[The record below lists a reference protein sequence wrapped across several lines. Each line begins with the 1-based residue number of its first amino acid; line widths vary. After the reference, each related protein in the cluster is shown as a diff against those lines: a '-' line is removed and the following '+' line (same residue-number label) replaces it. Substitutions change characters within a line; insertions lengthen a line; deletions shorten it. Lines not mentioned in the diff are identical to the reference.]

1 MTAGR
6 DTTPNADAVDHP
18 GGGSAATLAS
28 STADDE
34 SSAPSPL
41 MDHAAAMP
49 PDDGSLSD
57 EEWLRR
63 ALDVARARDLVRDR
77 LQTLAASD
85 GGDGDEFDRNVD
97 DDASRA
103 IVRGGDAPGAV
114 DRAAATAFG
123 GWIPCDA
130 DADRTLLVDNYDSYT
145 YNLYH
150 LIAAVDGAPPV
161 VVRNDA
167 IAWHQLEPALR
178 AGHFGR
184 VVLSPGPGTPD
195 RSEDVGIC
203 ADVLSNAVDVPVLGV
218 CLGHQAL
225 ATAHGGVVGR
235 APVPMHGRLHVLVH
249 DDSPLFAGIPSGGGA
264 VKAGG
269 AEGGA
274 EGEGGEGGSF
284 VVTRYHSLAVDAA
297 SLPECLIPCA
307 WTERG
312 GGDGGGVPSN
322 ESATNAEIEDAG
334 GVVMALRHRDRPHYG
349 VQFHPESVCSRYGE
363 RLYRNFAAI
372 AKAHNEGGSRT
383 RPTEGVAGV
392 MAPRGID
399 PAIVCIAPDAP
410 TNATTGGFATVDGD
424 GKTRLMWM
432 RLPGALASTPGG
444 SEALFWRLF
453 GGGDAGAELDDPRRR
468 TIAAKDTF
476 WLDSATASVAGQCP
490 RSRFSFMGGRGGGL
504 WRRLVYALP
513 RPERESARASDGDRG
528 GGEPAWRTGAP
539 PPFKGGTLVSVRADG
554 TRETFERIR
563 LLDWLDARLAARSC
577 ERTERVESWGEAAA
591 RRAAEGAAA
600 HAGDD
605 DAPRDPPPIVSL
617 SADEKLSDEKIDDL
631 PFDFRCGFVGYL
643 GYEMR
648 AECDSP
654 APRHYSPVPDAALYF
669 ADRAVAVDHS
679 NDDVYLLALV
689 PDELDIAGLER
700 EARGA
705 NLGAAARAV
714 AEGMVAMA
722 REEAEGDARS
732 WMAETERTVLALG
745 SFDATKA
752 NKGDVQTGS
761 ASHTNEGLTAAIGAR
776 AVAALDA
783 CERMRREEAIG
794 GVQGE
799 GSGDAGAAYA
809 YEGGFTFRRDRDE
822 YVGDVQACQRAI
834 DRGETYEVCLTNEL
848 RRTVGELSLGA
859 GGDGE
864 VGGSIPAPRAPDP
877 ATLYSVLRRTNPAPY
892 AAFLCFGGCDF
903 GGAPDVSSDVSS
915 AVSSDPL
922 ADVVAVCCSSPER
935 FLRLSAGGVLE
946 AKPIKG
952 TAPRV
957 QPLGC
962 DADVAEASKLATSV
976 KDRAENL
983 MIVDLLRNDLGR
995 VCVPGTVS
1003 VPGLMKIE
1011 SYAAV
1016 HQLVST
1022 VRGTK
1027 RGGVP
1032 AAQCVAAAF
1041 PPGSM
1046 TGAPKFRT
1054 VEIIDT
1060 LEPGPRGV
1068 YSGSVGYISVPR
1080 ESGDGAFDLNVV
1092 IRTAVVKPGARGGGV
1107 WVGSGGAITALS
1119 DPVGEWEEMT
1129 LKARAVL
1136 RAIRACDEA
1145 ASGTV

>member
-6 DTTPNADAVDHP
+6 DTTPNAHAVDHP

-28 STADDE
+28 SSSADDE

-57 EEWLRR
+57 EEWLKR
-63 ALDVARARDLVRDR
+63 ALDAARERDLVRDR
-77 LQTLAASD
+77 LETLAASD
-85 GGDGDEFDRNVD
+85 DDGGDAADRELDRIVD

-167 IAWHQLEPALR
+167 IAWRQLAPSLR
-178 AGHFGR
+178 AGHFAR

-225 ATAHGGVVGR
+225 AAAHGGVVGR
-235 APVPMHGRLHVLVH
+235 APVPMHGRLHVVVH
-249 DDSPLFAGIPSGGGA
+249 DDFPLFAGIPSGGEAGW
-264 VKAGG
+264 AGG

-274 EGEGGEGGSF
+274 EGGADDDDGEGGSF
-284 VVTRYHSLAVDAA
+284 VVTRYHSLAVHAA

-307 WTERG
+307 WTARG

-322 ESATNAEIEDAG
+322 ESATNATIEDAG

-349 VQFHPESVCSRYGE
+349 VQFHPESVCSRFGE

-372 AKAHNEGGSRT
+372 ARAHDEGGSRT

-392 MAPRGID
+392 VAPRGID
-399 PAIVCIAPDAP
+399 PATVCISPDGGSAP
-410 TNATTGGFATVDGD
+410 VDGD

-453 GGGDAGAELDDPRRR
+453 GGGDGGVDVDDPRGR

-476 WLDSATASVAGQCP
+476 WLDSATASVAGRCP

-513 RPERESARASDGDRG
+513 RPERESAGASDGERG

-539 PPFKGGTLVSVRADG
+539 PPFEGGTLVSVRADG

-577 ERTERVESWGEAAA
+577 DRTERVESWGEAAA
-591 RRAAEGAAA
+591 RRAAEGSVA
-600 HAGDD
+600 HAGD
-605 DAPRDPPPIVSL
+605 DAPRDPVVSL
-617 SADEKLSDEKIDDL
+617 SDENIDDL
-631 PFDFRCGFVGYL
+631 PFDFRCGFVGYF

-654 APRHYSPVPDAALYF
+654 TPRHVSPVPDAALYF
-669 ADRAVAVDHS
+669 ADRVVAVDHS

-689 PDELDIAGLER
+689 PDEIDIAGLER

-745 SFDATKA
+745 SFDATRGASPA
-752 NKGDVQTGS
+752 NEGDDPRRSDSTH
-761 ASHTNEGLTAAIGAR
+761 AGLTAAIGAR

-783 CERMRREEAIG
+783 CERMRREEAT
-794 GVQGE
+794 QEGE
-799 GSGDAGAAYA
+799 GSKDAGAAYA
-809 YEGGFTFRRDRDE
+809 YEGGFTFRRNRDE
-822 YVGDVQACQRAI
+822 YVGDVSACQRAI

-848 RRTVGELSLGA
+848 RRTAVERSRVE
-859 GGDGE
+859 GDGE

-903 GGAPDVSSDVSS
+903 GGSSDVSS
-915 AVSSDPL
+915 DPL
-922 ADVVAVCCSSPER
+922 HDVVAVCCSSPER
-935 FLRLSAGGVLE
+935 FLRLSPPAGGDAASSSGVLE

-962 DADVAEASKLATSV
+962 DADVAEASKLASSV

-995 VCVPGTVS
+995 VCAPGTVS

-1027 RGGVP
+1027 RAGVP
-1032 AAQCVAAAF
+1032 AAACVAAAF

-1068 YSGSVGYISVPR
+1068 YSGSVGYLSVPR
-1080 ESGDGAFDLNVV
+1080 ESAAGDAAGAFDLNVV
-1092 IRTAVVKPGARGGGV
+1092 IRTAVVKPGLRGGGV

>member
-6 DTTPNADAVDHP
+6 DTTPNAHAVDHP

-28 STADDE
+28 SSSADDE

-57 EEWLRR
+57 EEWLKR
-63 ALDVARARDLVRDR
+63 ALDAARERDLVRDR
-77 LQTLAASD
+77 LETLAASD
-85 GGDGDEFDRNVD
+85 DDGGDAADRELDRIVD

-167 IAWHQLEPALR
+167 IAWRQLAPSLR
-178 AGHFGR
+178 AGHFAR

-225 ATAHGGVVGR
+225 AAVHGGVVGR
-235 APVPMHGRLHVLVH
+235 APVPMHGRLHVVVH
-249 DDSPLFAGIPSGGGA
+249 DDSPLFAGIPSGGEAGWT
-264 VKAGG
+264 GG

-274 EGEGGEGGSF
+274 DDDDGEGGSF
-284 VVTRYHSLAVDAA
+284 VVTRYHSLAVHAA

-307 WTERG
+307 WTARG

-322 ESATNAEIEDAG
+322 ESATNATIEDAG

-349 VQFHPESVCSRYGE
+349 VQFHPESVCSRFGE

-383 RPTEGVAGV
+383 RPAEGVAGV
-392 MAPRGID
+392 VAPRGID
-399 PAIVCIAPDAP
+399 PATVCISPDGGSAP
-410 TNATTGGFATVDGD
+410 VDGD

-453 GGGDAGAELDDPRRR
+453 GGGDGGVDVDDPRGR

-476 WLDSATASVAGQCP
+476 WLDSATASVAGRCP

-513 RPERESARASDGDRG
+513 RPERESAGASDGERG

-539 PPFKGGTLVSVRADG
+539 PPFEGGTLVSVCADG

-563 LLDWLDARLAARSC
+563 MLDWLDARLAARSC
-577 ERTERVESWGEAAA
+577 DRTERVESWGEAAA
-591 RRAAEGAAA
+591 RRAAEGSVA
-600 HAGDD
+600 HAGD
-605 DAPRDPPPIVSL
+605 DAPRDPVVSL
-617 SADEKLSDEKIDDL
+617 SDENIDDL
-631 PFDFRCGFVGYL
+631 PFDFRCGFVGYF

-654 APRHYSPVPDAALYF
+654 TPRHVSPVPDAALYF
-669 ADRAVAVDHS
+669 ADRVVAVDHS

-689 PDELDIAGLER
+689 PDEIDIAGLER

-745 SFDATKA
+745 SFDATRGDSPA
-752 NKGDVQTGS
+752 NEGDDPRRSDSTH
-761 ASHTNEGLTAAIGAR
+761 AGLTAAIGAR

-783 CERMRREEAIG
+783 CERMRREEAT
-794 GVQGE
+794 QEGE
-799 GSGDAGAAYA
+799 GSKDAGAAYA
-809 YEGGFTFRRDRDE
+809 YEGGFTFRRNRDE
-822 YVGDVQACQRAI
+822 YVGDVSACQRAI

-848 RRTVGELSLGA
+848 RRTAVERSRVE
-859 GGDGE
+859 GDGE
-864 VGGSIPAPRAPDP
+864 VGGSIPAPPRAPDP

-903 GGAPDVSSDVSS
+903 GGSSDVSS
-915 AVSSDPL
+915 DPL
-922 ADVVAVCCSSPER
+922 HDVVAVCCSSPER
-935 FLRLSAGGVLE
+935 FLRLSPPAGGDAASSSGVLE

-962 DADVAEASKLATSV
+962 DADVAEASKLASSV

-995 VCVPGTVS
+995 VCAPGTVS

-1027 RGGVP
+1027 RAGVP
-1032 AAQCVAAAF
+1032 AAACVAAAF

-1068 YSGSVGYISVPR
+1068 YSGSVGYLSVPR
-1080 ESGDGAFDLNVV
+1080 ESAAGDAAGAFDLNVV
-1092 IRTAVVKPGARGGGV
+1092 IRTAVVKPGLRGGGV

>member
-6 DTTPNADAVDHP
+6 DTTPNAHAVDHP

-28 STADDE
+28 SSSADDE

-57 EEWLRR
+57 EEWLKR
-63 ALDVARARDLVRDR
+63 ALDAARERDLVRDR
-77 LQTLAASD
+77 LETLAASD
-85 GGDGDEFDRNVD
+85 DDGGDAADRELDRIVD

-167 IAWHQLEPALR
+167 IAWRQLAPSLR
-178 AGHFGR
+178 AGHFAR

-225 ATAHGGVVGR
+225 AAAHGGVVGR
-235 APVPMHGRLHVLVH
+235 APVPMHGRLHVVVH
-249 DDSPLFAGIPSGGGA
+249 DDSPLFAGIPSGGEAGW
-264 VKAGG
+264 AGG
-269 AEGGA
+269 AEGVA
-274 EGEGGEGGSF
+274 DDDDGEGGSF
-284 VVTRYHSLAVDAA
+284 VVTRYHSLAVHAA

-307 WTERG
+307 WTARG

-322 ESATNAEIEDAG
+322 ESATNATIEDAG

-349 VQFHPESVCSRYGE
+349 VQFHPESVCSRFGE

-392 MAPRGID
+392 VAPRGID
-399 PAIVCIAPDAP
+399 PATVCISPDGGSAP
-410 TNATTGGFATVDGD
+410 VDGD

-453 GGGDAGAELDDPRRR
+453 GGGDGGVDVDDPRGR

-476 WLDSATASVAGQCP
+476 WLDSATASVAGRCP

-513 RPERESARASDGDRG
+513 RPERESAGASDGERG

-539 PPFKGGTLVSVRADG
+539 PPFEGGTLVSVRADG

-577 ERTERVESWGEAAA
+577 DRTERVESWGEAAA
-591 RRAAEGAAA
+591 RRAAEGSVP
-600 HAGDD
+600 HAGD
-605 DAPRDPPPIVSL
+605 DAPRDPVVSL
-617 SADEKLSDEKIDDL
+617 SDENIDDL
-631 PFDFRCGFVGYL
+631 PFDFRCGFVGYF

-654 APRHYSPVPDAALYF
+654 TPRHVSPVPDAALYF
-669 ADRAVAVDHS
+669 ADRVVAVDHS

-689 PDELDIAGLER
+689 PDEIDIAGLER

-745 SFDATKA
+745 SFDATRGDSPA
-752 NKGDVQTGS
+752 NEGDDPRRSDSTH
-761 ASHTNEGLTAAIGAR
+761 AGLTAAIGAR

-783 CERMRREEAIG
+783 CERMRREEAT
-794 GVQGE
+794 QEGE
-799 GSGDAGAAYA
+799 GSKDAGAAYA
-809 YEGGFTFRRDRDE
+809 YEGGFTFRRNRDE
-822 YVGDVQACQRAI
+822 YVGDVSACQRAI

-848 RRTVGELSLGA
+848 RRTAVERSRVE
-859 GGDGE
+859 GDGE
-864 VGGSIPAPRAPDP
+864 VGGSIPAQRAPDP

-903 GGAPDVSSDVSS
+903 GGSSDVSS
-915 AVSSDPL
+915 DPL
-922 ADVVAVCCSSPER
+922 HDVVAVCCSSPER
-935 FLRLSAGGVLE
+935 FLRLSPPAGGDAASSSGVLE

-962 DADVAEASKLATSV
+962 DADVAEASKLASSV

-995 VCVPGTVS
+995 VCAPGTVS

-1027 RGGVP
+1027 RAGVP
-1032 AAQCVAAAF
+1032 AAACVAAAF

-1068 YSGSVGYISVPR
+1068 YSGSVGYLSVPR
-1080 ESGDGAFDLNVV
+1080 ESAAGDAAGAFDLNVV
-1092 IRTAVVKPGARGGGV
+1092 IRTAVVKPGLRGGGV

>member
-6 DTTPNADAVDHP
+6 DTTPNAHAVDHP

-28 STADDE
+28 SSSADDE

-57 EEWLRR
+57 EEWLKR
-63 ALDVARARDLVRDR
+63 ALDAARERDLVRDR
-77 LQTLAASD
+77 LETLAASD
-85 GGDGDEFDRNVD
+85 DDGGDAADRELDRIVD

-167 IAWHQLEPALR
+167 IAWRQLAPSLR
-178 AGHFGR
+178 AGHFAR

-225 ATAHGGVVGR
+225 AAAHGGVVGR
-235 APVPMHGRLHVLVH
+235 APVPMHGRLHVVVH
-249 DDSPLFAGIPSGGGA
+249 DDSPLFAGIPSGGEAGWT
-264 VKAGG
+264 GG

-274 EGEGGEGGSF
+274 DDDDGEGGSF
-284 VVTRYHSLAVDAA
+284 VVTRYHSLAVHAA

-307 WTERG
+307 WTARG

-322 ESATNAEIEDAG
+322 ESATNATIEDAG

-349 VQFHPESVCSRYGE
+349 VQFHPESVCSRFGE

-392 MAPRGID
+392 VAPRGID
-399 PAIVCIAPDAP
+399 PATVCISPDGGSAP
-410 TNATTGGFATVDGD
+410 VDGD

-453 GGGDAGAELDDPRRR
+453 GGGDGGVDVDDPRGR

-476 WLDSATASVAGQCP
+476 WLDSATASVAGRCP

-513 RPERESARASDGDRG
+513 RPERESAGASDGERG

-539 PPFKGGTLVSVRADG
+539 PPFEGGTLVSVRADG

-577 ERTERVESWGEAAA
+577 DRTERVESWGEAAA
-591 RRAAEGAAA
+591 RRAAEGSVA
-600 HAGDD
+600 HAGD
-605 DAPRDPPPIVSL
+605 DAPRDPVVSL
-617 SADEKLSDEKIDDL
+617 SDENIDDL
-631 PFDFRCGFVGYL
+631 PFDFRCGFVGYF

-654 APRHYSPVPDAALYF
+654 TPRHVSPVPDAALYF
-669 ADRAVAVDHS
+669 ADRVVAVDHS

-689 PDELDIAGLER
+689 PDEIDIAGLER

-745 SFDATKA
+745 SFDATRSDSPA
-752 NKGDVQTGS
+752 NEGDDPRRSDSTH
-761 ASHTNEGLTAAIGAR
+761 AGLTAAIGAR

-783 CERMRREEAIG
+783 CERMRREEAT
-794 GVQGE
+794 QEGE
-799 GSGDAGAAYA
+799 GSKDAGAAYA
-809 YEGGFTFRRDRDE
+809 YEGGFTFRRNRDE
-822 YVGDVQACQRAI
+822 YVGDVSACQRAI

-848 RRTVGELSLGA
+848 RRTAVERSRVE
-859 GGDGE
+859 GDGE

-903 GGAPDVSSDVSS
+903 GGSSDVSS
-915 AVSSDPL
+915 DPL
-922 ADVVAVCCSSPER
+922 HDVVAVCCSSPER
-935 FLRLSAGGVLE
+935 FLRLSPPAGGDAASSSGVLE

-962 DADVAEASKLATSV
+962 DADVAEASKLASSV

-995 VCVPGTVS
+995 VCAPGTVS

-1027 RGGVP
+1027 RAGVP
-1032 AAQCVAAAF
+1032 AAACVAAAF

-1068 YSGSVGYISVPR
+1068 YSGSVGYLSVPR
-1080 ESGDGAFDLNVV
+1080 ESAAGDAAGAFDLNVV
-1092 IRTAVVKPGARGGGV
+1092 IRTAVVKPGLRGGGV

>member
-6 DTTPNADAVDHP
+6 DTTPNAHAVDHP

-28 STADDE
+28 SSSADDE

-57 EEWLRR
+57 EEWLKR
-63 ALDVARARDLVRDR
+63 ALDAARERDLVRDR
-77 LQTLAASD
+77 LETLAASD
-85 GGDGDEFDRNVD
+85 DDGGDAADRELDRIVD
-97 DDASRA
+97 DDPSRA

-167 IAWHQLEPALR
+167 IAWRQLAPSLR
-178 AGHFGR
+178 AGHFAR

-225 ATAHGGVVGR
+225 AAAHGGVVGR
-235 APVPMHGRLHVLVH
+235 APVPMHGRLHVVVH
-249 DDSPLFAGIPSGGGA
+249 DDSPLFAGIPSGGEAGWT
-264 VKAGG
+264 GG

-274 EGEGGEGGSF
+274 DDDDGEGGSF
-284 VVTRYHSLAVDAA
+284 VVTRYHSLAVHAA

-307 WTERG
+307 WTARG

-322 ESATNAEIEDAG
+322 ESATNATIEDAG

-349 VQFHPESVCSRYGE
+349 VQFHPESVCSRFGE

-383 RPTEGVAGV
+383 RPAEGVAGV
-392 MAPRGID
+392 VAPRGID
-399 PAIVCIAPDAP
+399 PATVCISPDGGSAP
-410 TNATTGGFATVDGD
+410 VDGD

-453 GGGDAGAELDDPRRR
+453 GGGDGGVDVDDPRGR

-476 WLDSATASVAGQCP
+476 WLDSATASVAGRCP

-513 RPERESARASDGDRG
+513 RPERESAGASDGERE

-539 PPFKGGTLVSVRADG
+539 PPFEGGTLVSVRADG

-577 ERTERVESWGEAAA
+577 DRTERVESWGEAAA
-591 RRAAEGAAA
+591 RRAAEGSVA

-605 DAPRDPPPIVSL
+605 APRDLVVSL
-617 SADEKLSDEKIDDL
+617 SDENIDDL
-631 PFDFRCGFVGYL
+631 PFDFRCGFVGYF

-654 APRHYSPVPDAALYF
+654 TPRHVSPVPDAALYF
-669 ADRAVAVDHS
+669 ADRVVAVDHS

-689 PDELDIAGLER
+689 PDEIDIAGLER

-745 SFDATKA
+745 SFDATRSDSPA
-752 NKGDVQTGS
+752 NEGDDPRRSDSTH
-761 ASHTNEGLTAAIGAR
+761 AGLTAAIGAR

-783 CERMRREEAIG
+783 CERMRREEAT
-794 GVQGE
+794 QEGE
-799 GSGDAGAAYA
+799 GSKDAGAAYA
-809 YEGGFTFRRDRDE
+809 YEGGFTFRRNRDE
-822 YVGDVQACQRAI
+822 YVGDVSACQRAI

-848 RRTVGELSLGA
+848 RRTAVERSRV

-864 VGGSIPAPRAPDP
+864 VGGSIPAPPRAPDP

-903 GGAPDVSSDVSS
+903 GGSSDVSS
-915 AVSSDPL
+915 DPL
-922 ADVVAVCCSSPER
+922 HDVVAVCCSSPER
-935 FLRLSAGGVLE
+935 FLRLSSPAGGDAASSSGVLE

-962 DADVAEASKLATSV
+962 DADVAEASKLASSV

-995 VCVPGTVS
+995 VCAPGTVS

-1027 RGGVP
+1027 RAGVP
-1032 AAQCVAAAF
+1032 AAACVAAAF

-1068 YSGSVGYISVPR
+1068 YSGSVGYLSVPR
-1080 ESGDGAFDLNVV
+1080 ESAAGDAAGAFDLNVV
-1092 IRTAVVKPGARGGGV
+1092 IRTAVVKPGLRGGGV

>member
-6 DTTPNADAVDHP
+6 DTTPNAHAVDHP

-28 STADDE
+28 SSSADDE

-57 EEWLRR
+57 EEWLKR
-63 ALDVARARDLVRDR
+63 ALDAARERDLVRDR
-77 LQTLAASD
+77 LETLAASD
-85 GGDGDEFDRNVD
+85 DDGGDAADRELDRIVD

-167 IAWHQLEPALR
+167 IAWRQLAPSLR
-178 AGHFGR
+178 AGHFAR

-225 ATAHGGVVGR
+225 AAAHGGVVGR
-235 APVPMHGRLHVLVH
+235 APVPMHGRLHVVVH
-249 DDSPLFAGIPSGGGA
+249 DDSPLFAGIPSGGEAGWT
-264 VKAGG
+264 GG
-269 AEGGA
+269 AEGVA
-274 EGEGGEGGSF
+274 DDDDGEGGSF
-284 VVTRYHSLAVDAA
+284 VVTRYHSLAVHAA

-307 WTERG
+307 WTARG

-322 ESATNAEIEDAG
+322 ESATNATIEDAG

-349 VQFHPESVCSRYGE
+349 VQFHPESVCSRFGE

-392 MAPRGID
+392 VAPRGID
-399 PAIVCIAPDAP
+399 PATVCISPDGGSAP
-410 TNATTGGFATVDGD
+410 VDGD

-453 GGGDAGAELDDPRRR
+453 GGGDGGVDVDDPRGR

-476 WLDSATASVAGQCP
+476 WLDSATASVAGRCP

-513 RPERESARASDGDRG
+513 RPERESAGASDGERG

-539 PPFKGGTLVSVRADG
+539 PPFEGGTLVSVRADG

-577 ERTERVESWGEAAA
+577 DRTERVESWGEAVA
-591 RRAAEGAAA
+591 RRAAEGSVA
-600 HAGDD
+600 HAGD
-605 DAPRDPPPIVSL
+605 DAPRDPVVSL
-617 SADEKLSDEKIDDL
+617 SDENIDDL
-631 PFDFRCGFVGYL
+631 PFDFRCGFVGYF

-654 APRHYSPVPDAALYF
+654 TPRHVSPVPDAALYF
-669 ADRAVAVDHS
+669 ADRVVAVDHS

-689 PDELDIAGLER
+689 PDEIDIAGLER

-745 SFDATKA
+745 SFDATRGASPA
-752 NKGDVQTGS
+752 NEGDDPRRSDSTH
-761 ASHTNEGLTAAIGAR
+761 AGLTAAIGAR

-783 CERMRREEAIG
+783 CERMRREEAAG

-822 YVGDVQACQRAI
+822 YVGDVSACQRAI

-848 RRTVGELSLGA
+848 RRTAVERSRVE
-859 GGDGE
+859 GDGE
-864 VGGSIPAPRAPDP
+864 VGGSIPAPPRAPDP

-903 GGAPDVSSDVSS
+903 GGSSDVSS
-915 AVSSDPL
+915 DPL
-922 ADVVAVCCSSPER
+922 HDVVAVCCSSPER
-935 FLRLSAGGVLE
+935 FLRLSPPAGGDAASSSGVLE

-962 DADVAEASKLATSV
+962 DADVAEASKLASSV

-995 VCVPGTVS
+995 VCAPGTVS

-1027 RGGVP
+1027 RAGVP
-1032 AAQCVAAAF
+1032 AAACVAAAF

-1068 YSGSVGYISVPR
+1068 YSGSVGYLSVPR
-1080 ESGDGAFDLNVV
+1080 ESAAGDAAGAFDLNVV
-1092 IRTAVVKPGARGGGV
+1092 IRTAVVKPGLRGGGV

>member
-6 DTTPNADAVDHP
+6 DTTPNAHAVDHP

-28 STADDE
+28 SSSADDE

-57 EEWLRR
+57 EEWLKR
-63 ALDVARARDLVRDR
+63 ALDAARERDLVRDR
-77 LQTLAASD
+77 LETLAASD
-85 GGDGDEFDRNVD
+85 DDGGDAADRELDRIVD

-167 IAWHQLEPALR
+167 IAWRQLAPSLR
-178 AGHFGR
+178 AGHFAR

-225 ATAHGGVVGR
+225 AAVHGGVVGR
-235 APVPMHGRLHVLVH
+235 APVPMHGRLHVVVH
-249 DDSPLFAGIPSGGGA
+249 DDSPLFAGIPSGGEAGWT
-264 VKAGG
+264 GG

-274 EGEGGEGGSF
+274 DDDDGEGGSF
-284 VVTRYHSLAVDAA
+284 VVTRYHSLAVHAA

-307 WTERG
+307 WTARG

-322 ESATNAEIEDAG
+322 ESATNATIEDAG

-349 VQFHPESVCSRYGE
+349 VQFHPESVCSRFGE

-392 MAPRGID
+392 VAPRGID
-399 PAIVCIAPDAP
+399 PATVCISPDGGSAP
-410 TNATTGGFATVDGD
+410 VDGD

-453 GGGDAGAELDDPRRR
+453 GGGDGGVDVDDPRGR

-476 WLDSATASVAGQCP
+476 WLDSATASVAGRCP

-513 RPERESARASDGDRG
+513 RPERESAGASDGERG

-539 PPFKGGTLVSVRADG
+539 PPFEGGTLVSVRADG

-577 ERTERVESWGEAAA
+577 DRTERVESWGEAAA
-591 RRAAEGAAA
+591 RRAAEGSVA
-600 HAGDD
+600 HAGD
-605 DAPRDPPPIVSL
+605 DAPRDPVVSL
-617 SADEKLSDEKIDDL
+617 SDENIDDL
-631 PFDFRCGFVGYL
+631 PFDFRCGFVGYF

-654 APRHYSPVPDAALYF
+654 TPRHVSPVPDAALYF
-669 ADRAVAVDHS
+669 ADRVVAVDHS

-689 PDELDIAGLER
+689 PDEIDIAGLER

-745 SFDATKA
+745 SFDATRSDSPA
-752 NKGDVQTGS
+752 NEGDDPRRSDSTH
-761 ASHTNEGLTAAIGAR
+761 AGLTAAIGAR

-783 CERMRREEAIG
+783 CERMRREEAT
-794 GVQGE
+794 QEGE
-799 GSGDAGAAYA
+799 GSKDAGAAYA

-822 YVGDVQACQRAI
+822 YVGDVSACQRAI

-848 RRTVGELSLGA
+848 RRTAVERSRVE
-859 GGDGE
+859 GDGE
-864 VGGSIPAPRAPDP
+864 VGGSIPAPPRAPDP

-903 GGAPDVSSDVSS
+903 GGSSDVSS
-915 AVSSDPL
+915 DPL
-922 ADVVAVCCSSPER
+922 HDVVAVCCSSPER
-935 FLRLSAGGVLE
+935 FLRLSPPAGGDAASSSGVLE

-962 DADVAEASKLATSV
+962 DADVAEASKLASSV

-995 VCVPGTVS
+995 VCAPGTVS

-1027 RGGVP
+1027 RAGVP
-1032 AAQCVAAAF
+1032 AAACVAAAF

-1068 YSGSVGYISVPR
+1068 YSGSVGYLSVPR
-1080 ESGDGAFDLNVV
+1080 ESAAGDAAGAFDLNVV
-1092 IRTAVVKPGARGGGV
+1092 IRTAVVKPGLRGGGV

>member
-6 DTTPNADAVDHP
+6 DTTPNAHAVDHP

-28 STADDE
+28 SSSADDE

-57 EEWLRR
+57 EEWLKR
-63 ALDVARARDLVRDR
+63 ALDAARERDLVRDR
-77 LQTLAASD
+77 LETLAASD
-85 GGDGDEFDRNVD
+85 DDGGDAADRELDRIVD

-103 IVRGGDAPGAV
+103 VVRGGDAPGAV

-167 IAWHQLEPALR
+167 IAWRQLAPSLR
-178 AGHFGR
+178 AGHFAR

-225 ATAHGGVVGR
+225 AAVHGGVVGR
-235 APVPMHGRLHVLVH
+235 APVPMHGRLHVVVH
-249 DDSPLFAGIPSGGGA
+249 DDSPLFAGIPSGGEAGW
-264 VKAGG
+264 AGG
-269 AEGGA
+269 AEGVA
-274 EGEGGEGGSF
+274 DDDDGEGGSF
-284 VVTRYHSLAVDAA
+284 VVTRYHSLAVHAA

-307 WTERG
+307 WTARG

-322 ESATNAEIEDAG
+322 ESATNATIEDAG

-349 VQFHPESVCSRYGE
+349 VQFHPESVCSRFGE

-383 RPTEGVAGV
+383 RPAEGVAGV
-392 MAPRGID
+392 VAPRGID
-399 PAIVCIAPDAP
+399 PATVCISPDGGSAP
-410 TNATTGGFATVDGD
+410 VDGD

-453 GGGDAGAELDDPRRR
+453 GGGDGGVDVDGPRGR

-476 WLDSATASVAGQCP
+476 WLDSATASVAGRCP

-513 RPERESARASDGDRG
+513 RPERESAGASDGERG

-539 PPFKGGTLVSVRADG
+539 PPFEGGTLVSVRADG

-577 ERTERVESWGEAAA
+577 DRTERVESWGEAAA
-591 RRAAEGAAA
+591 RRAAEGSVA
-600 HAGDD
+600 HAGD
-605 DAPRDPPPIVSL
+605 DAPRDPVVSL
-617 SADEKLSDEKIDDL
+617 SDENIDDL
-631 PFDFRCGFVGYL
+631 PFDFRCGFVGYF

-654 APRHYSPVPDAALYF
+654 TPRHVSPVPDAALYF
-669 ADRAVAVDHS
+669 ADRVVAVDHS

-689 PDELDIAGLER
+689 PDEIDIAGLER

-745 SFDATKA
+745 SFDATRSDSPA
-752 NKGDVQTGS
+752 NEGDDPRRSDSTH
-761 ASHTNEGLTAAIGAR
+761 AGLTAAIGAR

-783 CERMRREEAIG
+783 CERMRREEAT
-794 GVQGE
+794 QEGE
-799 GSGDAGAAYA
+799 GSKDAGAAYA

-822 YVGDVQACQRAI
+822 YVGDVSACQRAI

-848 RRTVGELSLGA
+848 RRTAVERSRVE
-859 GGDGE
+859 GDGE
-864 VGGSIPAPRAPDP
+864 VGGSIPVPPRAPDP

-903 GGAPDVSSDVSS
+903 GGSSDVSS
-915 AVSSDPL
+915 DPL
-922 ADVVAVCCSSPER
+922 HDVVAVCCSSPER
-935 FLRLSAGGVLE
+935 FLRLSPPAGGDAASSSGVLE

-962 DADVAEASKLATSV
+962 DADVAEASKLASSV

-995 VCVPGTVS
+995 VCAPGTVS

-1027 RGGVP
+1027 RAGVP
-1032 AAQCVAAAF
+1032 AAACVAAAF

-1068 YSGSVGYISVPR
+1068 YSGSVGYLSVPR
-1080 ESGDGAFDLNVV
+1080 ESAAGDAAGAFDLNVV
-1092 IRTAVVKPGARGGGV
+1092 IRTAVVKPGLRGGGV

>member
-6 DTTPNADAVDHP
+6 DTTPNAHAVDHP

-28 STADDE
+28 SSSADDE

-57 EEWLRR
+57 EEWLKR
-63 ALDVARARDLVRDR
+63 ALDAARERDLVRDR
-77 LQTLAASD
+77 LETLAASD
-85 GGDGDEFDRNVD
+85 DDGGDAADRELDRIVD

-167 IAWHQLEPALR
+167 IAWRQLAPSLR
-178 AGHFGR
+178 AGHFAR

-225 ATAHGGVVGR
+225 AAAHGGVVGR
-235 APVPMHGRLHVLVH
+235 APVPMHGRLHVVVH
-249 DDSPLFAGIPSGGGA
+249 DDSPLFAGIPSGGEAGWT
-264 VKAGG
+264 GG

-274 EGEGGEGGSF
+274 DDDDGEGGSF
-284 VVTRYHSLAVDAA
+284 VVTRYHSLAVHAA

-307 WTERG
+307 WTARG

-322 ESATNAEIEDAG
+322 ESATNATIEDAG

-349 VQFHPESVCSRYGE
+349 VQFHPESVCSRFGE

-383 RPTEGVAGV
+383 RPAEGVAGV
-392 MAPRGID
+392 VAPRGID
-399 PAIVCIAPDAP
+399 PATVCISPDGGSAP
-410 TNATTGGFATVDGD
+410 VDGD

-453 GGGDAGAELDDPRRR
+453 GGGDGGVDVDDPRGR

-476 WLDSATASVAGQCP
+476 WLDSATASVAGRCP

-513 RPERESARASDGDRG
+513 RPERESAGASDGERE

-539 PPFKGGTLVSVRADG
+539 PPFEGGTLVSVRADG

-577 ERTERVESWGEAAA
+577 DRTERVESWGEAAA
-591 RRAAEGAAA
+591 RRAAEGSVA
-600 HAGDD
+600 HAGD
-605 DAPRDPPPIVSL
+605 DAPRDPVVSL
-617 SADEKLSDEKIDDL
+617 SDENIDDL
-631 PFDFRCGFVGYL
+631 PFDFRCGFVGYF

-654 APRHYSPVPDAALYF
+654 TPRHVSPVPDAALYF
-669 ADRAVAVDHS
+669 ADRVVAVDHS

-689 PDELDIAGLER
+689 PDEIDIAGLER

-745 SFDATKA
+745 SFDATRGDSPA
-752 NKGDVQTGS
+752 NEGDDPRRSDSTH
-761 ASHTNEGLTAAIGAR
+761 AGLTAAIGAR

-783 CERMRREEAIG
+783 CERMRREEAT
-794 GVQGE
+794 QEGE
-799 GSGDAGAAYA
+799 GSKDAGAAYA
-809 YEGGFTFRRDRDE
+809 YEGGFTFRRNRDE
-822 YVGDVQACQRAI
+822 YVGDVSACQRAI

-848 RRTVGELSLGA
+848 RRTAVEGSRVE
-859 GGDGE
+859 GDGE
-864 VGGSIPAPRAPDP
+864 VGGSIPAPRAPRIRRRCTRCFEGP
-877 ATLYSVLRRTNPAPY
+877 TPRRTPRSCASAAATLAALRTSRRIPFTT
-892 AAFLCFGGCDF
+892 
-903 GGAPDVSSDVSS
+903 SSPCAVPPPSGSS
-915 AVSSDPL
+915 ASPRPRAATRRPRAASSRP
-922 ADVVAVCCSSPER
+922 SPSRER
-935 FLRLSAGGVLE
+935 RRGSNPWGATRTSRRLRSWRARSR
-946 AKPIKG
+946 
-952 TAPRV
+952 TAPR
-957 QPLGC
+957 
-962 DADVAEASKLATSV
+962 
-976 KDRAENL
+976 
-983 MIVDLLRNDLGR
+983 I
-995 VCVPGTVS
+995 
-1003 VPGLMKIE
+1003 
-1011 SYAAV
+1011 
-1016 HQLVST
+1016 
-1022 VRGTK
+1022 
-1027 RGGVP
+1027 
-1032 AAQCVAAAF
+1032 
-1041 PPGSM
+1041 
-1046 TGAPKFRT
+1046 
-1054 VEIIDT
+1054 
-1060 LEPGPRGV
+1060 
-1068 YSGSVGYISVPR
+1068 
-1080 ESGDGAFDLNVV
+1080 
-1092 IRTAVVKPGARGGGV
+1092 
-1107 WVGSGGAITALS
+1107 
-1119 DPVGEWEEMT
+1119 
-1129 LKARAVL
+1129 
-1136 RAIRACDEA
+1136 
-1145 ASGTV
+1145 

>member
-6 DTTPNADAVDHP
+6 DTTPNAHAVDHP

-28 STADDE
+28 SSSADDE

-57 EEWLRR
+57 EEWLKR
-63 ALDVARARDLVRDR
+63 ALDAARERDLVRDR
-77 LQTLAASD
+77 LETLAASD
-85 GGDGDEFDRNVD
+85 DDGGDAADRELDRIVD

-167 IAWHQLEPALR
+167 IAWRQLAPSLR
-178 AGHFGR
+178 AGHFAR

-225 ATAHGGVVGR
+225 AAAHGGVVGR
-235 APVPMHGRLHVLVH
+235 APVPMHGRLHVVVH
-249 DDSPLFAGIPSGGGA
+249 DDSPLFAGIPSGGEAGWT
-264 VKAGG
+264 GG

-274 EGEGGEGGSF
+274 DDDDGEGGSF
-284 VVTRYHSLAVDAA
+284 VVTRYHSLAVHAA

-307 WTERG
+307 WTARG

-322 ESATNAEIEDAG
+322 ESATNATIEDAG

-349 VQFHPESVCSRYGE
+349 VQFHPESVCSRFGE

-372 AKAHNEGGSRT
+372 ARAHDEGGSRT

-392 MAPRGID
+392 VAPRGID
-399 PAIVCIAPDAP
+399 PATVCISPDGGSAP
-410 TNATTGGFATVDGD
+410 VDGD

-453 GGGDAGAELDDPRRR
+453 GGGDGGVDVDDPRGR

-476 WLDSATASVAGQCP
+476 WLDSATASVAGRCP

-513 RPERESARASDGDRG
+513 RPERESAGASDGERG

-539 PPFKGGTLVSVRADG
+539 PPFEGGTLVSVRADG

-577 ERTERVESWGEAAA
+577 DRTERVESWGEAAA
-591 RRAAEGAAA
+591 RRAAEGSVA
-600 HAGDD
+600 HAGD
-605 DAPRDPPPIVSL
+605 DAPRDPVVSL
-617 SADEKLSDEKIDDL
+617 SDENIDDL
-631 PFDFRCGFVGYL
+631 PFDFRCGFVGYF

-654 APRHYSPVPDAALYF
+654 TPRHVSPVPDAALYF
-669 ADRAVAVDHS
+669 ADRVVAVDHS

-689 PDELDIAGLER
+689 PDEIDIAGLER

-745 SFDATKA
+745 SFDATRSDSPA
-752 NKGDVQTGS
+752 NEGDDPRRSDSTH
-761 ASHTNEGLTAAIGAR
+761 AGLTAAIGAR

-783 CERMRREEAIG
+783 CERMRREEAT
-794 GVQGE
+794 QEGE
-799 GSGDAGAAYA
+799 GSKDAGAAYA
-809 YEGGFTFRRDRDE
+809 YEGGFTFRRNRDE
-822 YVGDVQACQRAI
+822 YVGDVSACQRAI

-848 RRTVGELSLGA
+848 RRTAVERSRVE
-859 GGDGE
+859 GDGE
-864 VGGSIPAPRAPDP
+864 VGGSIPVPPRAPDP

-903 GGAPDVSSDVSS
+903 GGSSDVSS
-915 AVSSDPL
+915 DPL
-922 ADVVAVCCSSPER
+922 HDVVAVCCSSPER
-935 FLRLSAGGVLE
+935 FLRLSPPAGGDAASSSGVLE

-962 DADVAEASKLATSV
+962 DADVAEASKLASSV

-995 VCVPGTVS
+995 VCAPGTVS

-1027 RGGVP
+1027 RAGVP
-1032 AAQCVAAAF
+1032 AAACVAAAF

-1068 YSGSVGYISVPR
+1068 YSGSVGYLSVPR
-1080 ESGDGAFDLNVV
+1080 ESAAGDAAGAFDLNVV
-1092 IRTAVVKPGARGGGV
+1092 IRTAVVKPGLRGGGV

>member
-6 DTTPNADAVDHP
+6 DTTPNAHAVDHP

-28 STADDE
+28 SSSADDE

-57 EEWLRR
+57 EEWLKR
-63 ALDVARARDLVRDR
+63 ALDAARERDLVRDR
-77 LQTLAASD
+77 LETLAASD
-85 GGDGDEFDRNVD
+85 DDGGDAADRELDRIVD

-167 IAWHQLEPALR
+167 IAWRQLAPSLR
-178 AGHFGR
+178 AGHFAR

-225 ATAHGGVVGR
+225 AAAHGGVVGR
-235 APVPMHGRLHVLVH
+235 APVPMHGRLHVVVH
-249 DDSPLFAGIPSGGGA
+249 DDSPLFAGIPSGGEAGW
-264 VKAGG
+264 AGG

-274 EGEGGEGGSF
+274 EGRADDGEGGSF
-284 VVTRYHSLAVDAA
+284 VVTRYHSLAVHAA

-307 WTERG
+307 WTARG

-322 ESATNAEIEDAG
+322 ESATNATIEDAG

-349 VQFHPESVCSRYGE
+349 VQFHPESVCSRFGE

-392 MAPRGID
+392 VAPRGID
-399 PAIVCIAPDAP
+399 PATVCISPDGGSAP
-410 TNATTGGFATVDGD
+410 VDGD

-453 GGGDAGAELDDPRRR
+453 GGGDGGVDVDDPRGR

-476 WLDSATASVAGQCP
+476 WLDSATASVAGRCP

-513 RPERESARASDGDRG
+513 RPERESAGASDGERG

-539 PPFKGGTLVSVRADG
+539 PPFEGGTLVSVRADG

-577 ERTERVESWGEAAA
+577 DRTERVESWGEAAA
-591 RRAAEGAAA
+591 RRAAEGSVA
-600 HAGDD
+600 HAGD
-605 DAPRDPPPIVSL
+605 DAPRDPVVSL
-617 SADEKLSDEKIDDL
+617 SDENIDDL
-631 PFDFRCGFVGYL
+631 PFDFRCGFVGYF

-654 APRHYSPVPDAALYF
+654 TPRHVSPVPDAALYF
-669 ADRAVAVDHS
+669 ADRVVAVDHS

-689 PDELDIAGLER
+689 PDEIDIAGLER

-745 SFDATKA
+745 SFDATRGDSPA
-752 NKGDVQTGS
+752 NEGDDPRRSDSTH
-761 ASHTNEGLTAAIGAR
+761 AGLTAAIGAR

-783 CERMRREEAIG
+783 CGRMRREEAT
-794 GVQGE
+794 QEGE
-799 GSGDAGAAYA
+799 GSKDAGAAYA
-809 YEGGFTFRRDRDE
+809 YEGGFTFRRNRDE
-822 YVGDVQACQRAI
+822 YVGDVSACQRAI

-848 RRTVGELSLGA
+848 RRTAVERSRVE
-859 GGDGE
+859 GDGE
-864 VGGSIPAPRAPDP
+864 VGGSIPAPPRAPDP

-903 GGAPDVSSDVSS
+903 GGSSDVSS
-915 AVSSDPL
+915 DPL
-922 ADVVAVCCSSPER
+922 HDVVAVCCSSPER
-935 FLRLSAGGVLE
+935 FLRLSPPAGGDAASSSGVLE

-962 DADVAEASKLATSV
+962 DADVAEASKLASSV

-995 VCVPGTVS
+995 VCAPGTVS

-1027 RGGVP
+1027 RAGVP
-1032 AAQCVAAAF
+1032 AAACVAAAF

-1068 YSGSVGYISVPR
+1068 YSGSVGYLSVPR
-1080 ESGDGAFDLNVV
+1080 ESAAGDAAGAFDLNVV
-1092 IRTAVVKPGARGGGV
+1092 IRTAVVKPGLRGGGV

>member
-1 MTAGR
+1 
-6 DTTPNADAVDHP
+6 
-18 GGGSAATLAS
+18 
-28 STADDE
+28 
-34 SSAPSPL
+34 
-41 MDHAAAMP
+41 MP

-63 ALDVARARDLVRDR
+63 ALDAARARDLVRDR
-77 LQTLAASD
+77 LETLAASD

-103 IVRGGDAPGAV
+103 IVRGGDAPASV

-195 RSEDVGIC
+195 RSDDVGIC

-249 DDSPLFAGIPSGGGA
+249 DDSPLFAGIPSGGGT
-264 VKAGG
+264 
-269 AEGGA
+269 
-274 EGEGGEGGSF
+274 GEGGEGGSF

-349 VQFHPESVCSRYGE
+349 VQFHPESVCSRFGE

-453 GGGDAGAELDDPRRR
+453 GGDDAGAELNDPRAR

-513 RPERESARASDGDRG
+513 RPERESARA
-528 GGEPAWRTGAP
+528 
-539 PPFKGGTLVSVRADG
+539 K
-554 TRETFERIR
+554 
-563 LLDWLDARLAARSC
+563 
-577 ERTERVESWGEAAA
+577 AAA

-600 HAGDD
+600 RAGDD
-605 DAPRDPPPIVSL
+605 DAPRDPPIVSL
-617 SADEKLSDEKIDDL
+617 SDEKNDGSDAGVDDL

-679 NDDVYLLALV
+679 NDDVYLLAL
-689 PDELDIAGLER
+689 
-700 EARGA
+700 
-705 NLGAAARAV
+705 
-714 AEGMVAMA
+714 
-722 REEAEGDARS
+722 EAEGDARS

-752 NKGDVQTGS
+752 NKGDKQTGS
-761 ASHTNEGLTAAIGAR
+761 ASHTNE
-776 AVAALDA
+776 
-783 CERMRREEAIG
+783 
-794 GVQGE
+794 
-799 GSGDAGAAYA
+799 AAYA

-903 GGAPDVSSDVSS
+903 GGAPDNSSAVSSDVTSDN
-915 AVSSDPL
+915 SSDPL

-1011 SYAAV
+1011 SYASV

-1022 VRGTK
+1022 VQGTK

-1032 AAQCVAAAF
+1032 TAACVAAAF

-1080 ESGDGAFDLNVV
+1080 KSGDGAFDLNVV
-1092 IRTAVVKPGARGGGV
+1092 IRTAVVKPGLRGGGV

>member
-6 DTTPNADAVDHP
+6 DTTPNAHAVDHP

-28 STADDE
+28 SSSADDE

-57 EEWLRR
+57 EEWLKR
-63 ALDVARARDLVRDR
+63 ALDAARERDLVRDR
-77 LQTLAASD
+77 LETLAASD
-85 GGDGDEFDRNVD
+85 DDGGDAADRELDRIVD

-167 IAWHQLEPALR
+167 IAWRQLAPSLR
-178 AGHFGR
+178 AGHFAR

-225 ATAHGGVVGR
+225 AAAHGGVVGR
-235 APVPMHGRLHVLVH
+235 APVPMHGRLHVVVH
-249 DDSPLFAGIPSGGGA
+249 DDSPLFAGIPSGGEAGW
-264 VKAGG
+264 AGG
-269 AEGGA
+269 AEGVA
-274 EGEGGEGGSF
+274 DDDDGEGGSF
-284 VVTRYHSLAVDAA
+284 VVTRYHSLAVHAA

-307 WTERG
+307 WTARG

-322 ESATNAEIEDAG
+322 ESATNATIEDAG

-349 VQFHPESVCSRYGE
+349 VQFHPESVCSRFGE

-372 AKAHNEGGSRT
+372 ARAHDEGGSRT

-392 MAPRGID
+392 VAPRGID
-399 PAIVCIAPDAP
+399 PATVCISPDGGSAP
-410 TNATTGGFATVDGD
+410 VDGD

-453 GGGDAGAELDDPRRR
+453 GGGDGGVDVDDPRGR

-476 WLDSATASVAGQCP
+476 WLDSATASVAGRCP

-513 RPERESARASDGDRG
+513 RPERESAGASDGERG

-539 PPFKGGTLVSVRADG
+539 PPFEGGTLVSVRADG

-577 ERTERVESWGEAAA
+577 DRTERVESWGEAAA
-591 RRAAEGAAA
+591 RRAAEGSVA
-600 HAGDD
+600 HAGD
-605 DAPRDPPPIVSL
+605 DAPRDPVVSL
-617 SADEKLSDEKIDDL
+617 SDENIDDL
-631 PFDFRCGFVGYL
+631 PFDFRCGFVGYF

-654 APRHYSPVPDAALYF
+654 TPRHVSPVPDAALYF
-669 ADRAVAVDHS
+669 ADRVVAVDHS

-689 PDELDIAGLER
+689 PDEIDIAGLER

-745 SFDATKA
+745 SFDATRGDSPA
-752 NKGDVQTGS
+752 NEGDDPRRSDSTH
-761 ASHTNEGLTAAIGAR
+761 AGLTAAIGAR

-783 CERMRREEAIG
+783 CERMRREEAT
-794 GVQGE
+794 QEGE
-799 GSGDAGAAYA
+799 GSKDAGAAYA
-809 YEGGFTFRRDRDE
+809 YEGGFTFRRNRDE
-822 YVGDVQACQRAI
+822 YVGDVSACQRAI

-848 RRTVGELSLGA
+848 RRTAVERSRVE
-859 GGDGE
+859 GDGE

-903 GGAPDVSSDVSS
+903 GGSSDVSS
-915 AVSSDPL
+915 DPL
-922 ADVVAVCCSSPER
+922 HDVVAVCCSSPER
-935 FLRLSAGGVLE
+935 FLRLSPPAGGDAASSSGVLE

-962 DADVAEASKLATSV
+962 DADVAEASKLASSV

-995 VCVPGTVS
+995 VCAPGTVS

-1027 RGGVP
+1027 RAGVP
-1032 AAQCVAAAF
+1032 AAACVAAAF

-1068 YSGSVGYISVPR
+1068 YSGSVGYLSVPR
-1080 ESGDGAFDLNVV
+1080 ESAAGDAAGAFDLNVV
-1092 IRTAVVKPGARGGGV
+1092 IRTAVVKPGLRGGGV

>member
-6 DTTPNADAVDHP
+6 DTTPNAHAVDHP

-28 STADDE
+28 SSSADDE

-57 EEWLRR
+57 EEWLKR
-63 ALDVARARDLVRDR
+63 ALDAARERDLVRDR
-77 LQTLAASD
+77 LETLAASD
-85 GGDGDEFDRNVD
+85 DDGGDAADRELDRIVD

-167 IAWHQLEPALR
+167 IAWRQLAPSLR
-178 AGHFGR
+178 AGHFAR

-225 ATAHGGVVGR
+225 AAVHGGVVGR

-249 DDSPLFAGIPSGGGA
+249 DDSPLFAGIPSGGEAGWT
-264 VKAGG
+264 GG

-274 EGEGGEGGSF
+274 DDDDGEGGSF
-284 VVTRYHSLAVDAA
+284 VVTRYHSLAVHAA

-307 WTERG
+307 WTARG

-322 ESATNAEIEDAG
+322 ESATNATIEDAG

-349 VQFHPESVCSRYGE
+349 VQFHPESVCSRFGE

-392 MAPRGID
+392 VAPRGID
-399 PAIVCIAPDAP
+399 PATVCISPDGGSAP
-410 TNATTGGFATVDGD
+410 VDGD

-453 GGGDAGAELDDPRRR
+453 GGGDAGAELDDPRAR

-476 WLDSATASVAGQCP
+476 WLDSATASVAGRCP

-513 RPERESARASDGDRG
+513 RPERESAGASDGERG

-539 PPFKGGTLVSVRADG
+539 PPFEGGTLVSVRADG

-577 ERTERVESWGEAAA
+577 DRTERVESWGEAAA
-591 RRAAEGAAA
+591 RRAAEGSVA
-600 HAGDD
+600 HAGD
-605 DAPRDPPPIVSL
+605 DAPRDPVVSL
-617 SADEKLSDEKIDDL
+617 SDENIDHL
-631 PFDFRCGFVGYL
+631 PFDFRCGFVGYF

-654 APRHYSPVPDAALYF
+654 TPRHVSPVPDAALYF
-669 ADRAVAVDHS
+669 ADRVVAVDHS

-689 PDELDIAGLER
+689 PDEIDIAGLER

-745 SFDATKA
+745 SFDATRGDSPA
-752 NKGDVQTGS
+752 NEGDDPRRSDSTH
-761 ASHTNEGLTAAIGAR
+761 AGLTAAIGAR

-783 CERMRREEAIG
+783 CERMRREEAT
-794 GVQGE
+794 QEGE
-799 GSGDAGAAYA
+799 GSKDAGAAYA

-822 YVGDVQACQRAI
+822 YVGDVSACQRAI

-848 RRTVGELSLGA
+848 RRTAVERSRVE
-859 GGDGE
+859 GDGE
-864 VGGSIPAPRAPDP
+864 VGGSIPAPPRAPDP

-903 GGAPDVSSDVSS
+903 GGSSDVSS
-915 AVSSDPL
+915 DPL
-922 ADVVAVCCSSPER
+922 HDVVAVCCSSPER
-935 FLRLSAGGVLE
+935 FLRLSPPAGGDAASSSGVLE

-962 DADVAEASKLATSV
+962 DADVAEASKLASSV

-995 VCVPGTVS
+995 VCAPGTVS

-1027 RGGVP
+1027 RAGVP
-1032 AAQCVAAAF
+1032 AAACVAAAF

-1068 YSGSVGYISVPR
+1068 YSGSVGYLSVPR
-1080 ESGDGAFDLNVV
+1080 ESAAGDAAGAFDLNVV
-1092 IRTAVVKPGARGGGV
+1092 IRTAVVKPGLRGGGV

>member
-6 DTTPNADAVDHP
+6 DTTPNAHAVDHP

-28 STADDE
+28 SSSADDE

-57 EEWLRR
+57 EEWLKR
-63 ALDVARARDLVRDR
+63 ALDAARERDLVRDR
-77 LQTLAASD
+77 LETLAASD
-85 GGDGDEFDRNVD
+85 DDGGDAADRELDRIVD

-167 IAWHQLEPALR
+167 IAWRQLAPSLR
-178 AGHFGR
+178 AGHFAR

-225 ATAHGGVVGR
+225 AAAHGGVVGR
-235 APVPMHGRLHVLVH
+235 APVPMHGRLHVVVH
-249 DDSPLFAGIPSGGGA
+249 DDSPLFAGIPSGGEAGWTGA
-264 VKAGG
+264 

-274 EGEGGEGGSF
+274 DDDDGEGGSF
-284 VVTRYHSLAVDAA
+284 VVTRYHSLAVHAA

-307 WTERG
+307 WTARG

-322 ESATNAEIEDAG
+322 ESATNATIEDAG

-349 VQFHPESVCSRYGE
+349 VQFHPESVCSRFGE

-392 MAPRGID
+392 VAPRGID
-399 PAIVCIAPDAP
+399 PATVCISPDGGSAP
-410 TNATTGGFATVDGD
+410 VDGD

-453 GGGDAGAELDDPRRR
+453 GGGDGGVDVDDPRGR

-476 WLDSATASVAGQCP
+476 WLDSATASVAGRCP

-513 RPERESARASDGDRG
+513 RPERESAGASDGERG

-539 PPFKGGTLVSVRADG
+539 PPFEGGTLVSVRADG

-577 ERTERVESWGEAAA
+577 DRTERVESWGEAAA
-591 RRAAEGAAA
+591 RRAAEGSVA
-600 HAGDD
+600 HAGD
-605 DAPRDPPPIVSL
+605 DAPRDPVVSL
-617 SADEKLSDEKIDDL
+617 SDENIDDL
-631 PFDFRCGFVGYL
+631 PFDFRCGFVGYF

-654 APRHYSPVPDAALYF
+654 TPRHVSPVPDAALYF
-669 ADRAVAVDHS
+669 ADRVVAVDHS

-689 PDELDIAGLER
+689 PDEIDIAGLER

-745 SFDATKA
+745 SFDATRGDSPA
-752 NKGDVQTGS
+752 NEGDDPRRSDSTH
-761 ASHTNEGLTAAIGAR
+761 AGLTAAIGAR

-783 CERMRREEAIG
+783 CERMRREEAT
-794 GVQGE
+794 QEGE
-799 GSGDAGAAYA
+799 GSKDAGAAYA
-809 YEGGFTFRRDRDE
+809 YEGGFTFRRNRDE
-822 YVGDVQACQRAI
+822 YVGDVSACQRAI

-848 RRTVGELSLGA
+848 RRTAVERSRVE
-859 GGDGE
+859 GDGE

-903 GGAPDVSSDVSS
+903 GGSSDVSS
-915 AVSSDPL
+915 DPL
-922 ADVVAVCCSSPER
+922 HDVVAVCCSSPER
-935 FLRLSAGGVLE
+935 FLRLSPPAGGDAASSSGVLE

-962 DADVAEASKLATSV
+962 DADVAEASKLASSV

-995 VCVPGTVS
+995 VCAPGTVS

-1027 RGGVP
+1027 RAGVP
-1032 AAQCVAAAF
+1032 AAACVAAAF

-1068 YSGSVGYISVPR
+1068 YSGSVGYLSVPR
-1080 ESGDGAFDLNVV
+1080 ESAAGDAAGAFDLNVV
-1092 IRTAVVKPGARGGGV
+1092 IRTAVVKPGLRGGGV

>member
-6 DTTPNADAVDHP
+6 DTTPNAHAVDHP

-28 STADDE
+28 SSSADDE

-57 EEWLRR
+57 EEWLKR
-63 ALDVARARDLVRDR
+63 ALDAARERDLVRDR
-77 LQTLAASD
+77 LETLAASD
-85 GGDGDEFDRNVD
+85 DDGGDAADRELDRIVD

-167 IAWHQLEPALR
+167 IAWRQLAPSLR
-178 AGHFGR
+178 AGHFAR

-225 ATAHGGVVGR
+225 AAAHGGVVGR
-235 APVPMHGRLHVLVH
+235 APVPMHGRLHVVVH
-249 DDSPLFAGIPSGGGA
+249 DDFPLFAGIPSGGEAGW
-264 VKAGG
+264 AGG

-274 EGEGGEGGSF
+274 EGGADDDDGEGGSF
-284 VVTRYHSLAVDAA
+284 VVTRYHSLAVHAA

-307 WTERG
+307 WTARG

-322 ESATNAEIEDAG
+322 ESATNATIEDAG

-349 VQFHPESVCSRYGE
+349 VQFHPESVCSRFGE

-392 MAPRGID
+392 VAPRGID
-399 PAIVCIAPDAP
+399 PATVCISPDGGSAP
-410 TNATTGGFATVDGD
+410 VDGD

-453 GGGDAGAELDDPRRR
+453 GGGDGGVDVDDPRGR
-468 TIAAKDTF
+468 TIAAMDTF
-476 WLDSATASVAGQCP
+476 WLDSATASVAGRCP

-513 RPERESARASDGDRG
+513 RPERESAGASDGERG

-539 PPFKGGTLVSVRADG
+539 PPFEGGTLVSVRADG

-577 ERTERVESWGEAAA
+577 DRTERVESWGEAAA
-591 RRAAEGAAA
+591 RRAAEGSVA
-600 HAGDD
+600 HAGD
-605 DAPRDPPPIVSL
+605 DAPRDPVVSL
-617 SADEKLSDEKIDDL
+617 SDENIDDL
-631 PFDFRCGFVGYL
+631 PFDFRCGFVGYF

-654 APRHYSPVPDAALYF
+654 TPRHVSPVPDAALYF
-669 ADRAVAVDHS
+669 ADRVVAVDHS

-689 PDELDIAGLER
+689 PDEIDIAGLER

-745 SFDATKA
+745 SFDATRGDSPA
-752 NKGDVQTGS
+752 NEGDDPRRSDSTH
-761 ASHTNEGLTAAIGAR
+761 AGLTAAIGAR

-783 CERMRREEAIG
+783 CERMRREEAT
-794 GVQGE
+794 QEGE
-799 GSGDAGAAYA
+799 GSKDAGAAYA
-809 YEGGFTFRRDRDE
+809 YEGGFTFRRNRDE
-822 YVGDVQACQRAI
+822 YVGDVSACQRAI

-848 RRTVGELSLGA
+848 RRTAVEGSRVE
-859 GGDGE
+859 GDGE

-903 GGAPDVSSDVSS
+903 GGSSDVSS
-915 AVSSDPL
+915 DPL
-922 ADVVAVCCSSPER
+922 HDVVAVCCSSPER
-935 FLRLSAGGVLE
+935 FLRLSPPAGGDAASSSGVLE

-962 DADVAEASKLATSV
+962 DADVAEASKLASSV

-995 VCVPGTVS
+995 VCAPGTVS

-1022 VRGTK
+1022 VRGMK
-1027 RGGVP
+1027 RAGVP
-1032 AAQCVAAAF
+1032 AAACVAAAF

-1068 YSGSVGYISVPR
+1068 YSGSVGYLSVPR
-1080 ESGDGAFDLNVV
+1080 ESAAGDAAGAFDLNVV
-1092 IRTAVVKPGARGGGV
+1092 IRTAVVKPGLRGGGV

>member
-6 DTTPNADAVDHP
+6 DTTPNAHAVDHP

-28 STADDE
+28 SSSADDE

-57 EEWLRR
+57 EEWLKR
-63 ALDVARARDLVRDR
+63 ALDAARERDLVRDR
-77 LQTLAASD
+77 LETLAASD
-85 GGDGDEFDRNVD
+85 DDGGDAADRELDRIVD

-167 IAWHQLEPALR
+167 IAWRQLAPSLR
-178 AGHFGR
+178 AGHFAR

-225 ATAHGGVVGR
+225 AAVHGGVVGR
-235 APVPMHGRLHVLVH
+235 APVPMHGRLHVVVH
-249 DDSPLFAGIPSGGGA
+249 DDSPLFAGIPSGGEAGW
-264 VKAGG
+264 AGG
-269 AEGGA
+269 AEGVA
-274 EGEGGEGGSF
+274 DDDDGEGGSF
-284 VVTRYHSLAVDAA
+284 VVTRYHSLAVHAA

-307 WTERG
+307 WTARG

-322 ESATNAEIEDAG
+322 ESATNATIEDAG

-349 VQFHPESVCSRYGE
+349 VQFHPESVCSRFGE

-392 MAPRGID
+392 VAPRGID
-399 PAIVCIAPDAP
+399 PATVCISPDGGSAP
-410 TNATTGGFATVDGD
+410 VDGD

-453 GGGDAGAELDDPRRR
+453 GGGDGGVDVDDPRGR

-476 WLDSATASVAGQCP
+476 WLDSATASVAGRCP

-513 RPERESARASDGDRG
+513 RPERESAGASDGERG

-539 PPFKGGTLVSVRADG
+539 PPFEGGTLVSVRADG

-577 ERTERVESWGEAAA
+577 DRTERVESWGEAAA
-591 RRAAEGAAA
+591 RRAAEGSVA
-600 HAGDD
+600 HAGD
-605 DAPRDPPPIVSL
+605 DAPRDPVVSL
-617 SADEKLSDEKIDDL
+617 SDENIDDL
-631 PFDFRCGFVGYL
+631 PFDFRCGFVGYF

-654 APRHYSPVPDAALYF
+654 TPRHVSPVPDAALYF
-669 ADRAVAVDHS
+669 ADRVVAVDHS

-689 PDELDIAGLER
+689 PDEIDIAGLER

-745 SFDATKA
+745 SFDATRGDSPA
-752 NKGDVQTGS
+752 NEGDDPRRSDSTH
-761 ASHTNEGLTAAIGAR
+761 AGLTAAIGAR

-783 CERMRREEAIG
+783 CERMRREEAT
-794 GVQGE
+794 QEGE
-799 GSGDAGAAYA
+799 GSKDAGAAYA
-809 YEGGFTFRRDRDE
+809 YEGGFTFRRNWDE
-822 YVGDVQACQRAI
+822 YVGDVSACQRAI

-848 RRTVGELSLGA
+848 RRTAVERSRVE
-859 GGDGE
+859 GDGE
-864 VGGSIPAPRAPDP
+864 VGGSIPAPPRAPDP

-903 GGAPDVSSDVSS
+903 GGSSDVSS
-915 AVSSDPL
+915 DPL
-922 ADVVAVCCSSPER
+922 HDVVAVCCSSPER
-935 FLRLSAGGVLE
+935 FLRLSPPAGGDAASSSGVLE

-962 DADVAEASKLATSV
+962 DADVAEASKLASSV

-995 VCVPGTVS
+995 VCAPGTVS

-1027 RGGVP
+1027 RAGVP
-1032 AAQCVAAAF
+1032 AAACVAAAF

-1068 YSGSVGYISVPR
+1068 YSGSVGYLSVPR
-1080 ESGDGAFDLNVV
+1080 ESAAGDAAGAFDLNVV
-1092 IRTAVVKPGARGGGV
+1092 IRTAVVKPGLRGGGV

>member
-6 DTTPNADAVDHP
+6 DTTPNAHAVDHP

-28 STADDE
+28 SSSADDE

-57 EEWLRR
+57 EEWLKR
-63 ALDVARARDLVRDR
+63 ALDAARERDLVRDR
-77 LQTLAASD
+77 LETLAASD
-85 GGDGDEFDRNVD
+85 DDGGDAADRELDRIVD

-167 IAWHQLEPALR
+167 IAWRQLAPSLR
-178 AGHFGR
+178 AGHFAR

-225 ATAHGGVVGR
+225 AAAHGGVVGR
-235 APVPMHGRLHVLVH
+235 APVPMHGRLHVVVH
-249 DDSPLFAGIPSGGGA
+249 DDSPLFAGIPSGGEAGW
-264 VKAGG
+264 AGG
-269 AEGGA
+269 AEGVA
-274 EGEGGEGGSF
+274 DDDDGEGGSF
-284 VVTRYHSLAVDAA
+284 VVTRYHSLAVHAA

-307 WTERG
+307 WTARG

-322 ESATNAEIEDAG
+322 ESATNATIEDAG

-349 VQFHPESVCSRYGE
+349 VQFHPESVCSRFGE

-392 MAPRGID
+392 VAPRGID
-399 PAIVCIAPDAP
+399 PATVCISPDGGSAP
-410 TNATTGGFATVDGD
+410 VDGD

-453 GGGDAGAELDDPRRR
+453 GGGDGGVDVDDPRGR

-476 WLDSATASVAGQCP
+476 WLDSATASVAGRCP

-513 RPERESARASDGDRG
+513 RPERESAGASDGERG

-539 PPFKGGTLVSVRADG
+539 PPFEGGTLVSVRADG

-577 ERTERVESWGEAAA
+577 DRTERVESWGEAAA
-591 RRAAEGAAA
+591 RRAAEGSVA
-600 HAGDD
+600 HAGD
-605 DAPRDPPPIVSL
+605 DAPRDPVVSL
-617 SADEKLSDEKIDDL
+617 SDENIDDL
-631 PFDFRCGFVGYL
+631 PFDFRCGFVGYF

-654 APRHYSPVPDAALYF
+654 TPRHVSPVPDAALYF
-669 ADRAVAVDHS
+669 ADRVVAVDHS

-689 PDELDIAGLER
+689 PDEIDIAGLER

-745 SFDATKA
+745 SFDATRSDSPA
-752 NKGDVQTGS
+752 NEGDDPRRSDSTH
-761 ASHTNEGLTAAIGAR
+761 AGLTAAIGAR

-783 CERMRREEAIG
+783 CERMRREEAT
-794 GVQGE
+794 QEGE
-799 GSGDAGAAYA
+799 GSKDAGAAYA

-822 YVGDVQACQRAI
+822 YVGDVSACQRAI

-848 RRTVGELSLGA
+848 RRTAVERSRVE
-859 GGDGE
+859 GDGE
-864 VGGSIPAPRAPDP
+864 VGGSIPAPPRAPDP

-903 GGAPDVSSDVSS
+903 GGSSDVSS
-915 AVSSDPL
+915 DPL
-922 ADVVAVCCSSPER
+922 HDVVAVCCSSPER
-935 FLRLSAGGVLE
+935 FLRLSPPAGGDAASSSGVLE

-962 DADVAEASKLATSV
+962 DADVAEASKLASSV

-995 VCVPGTVS
+995 VCAPGTVS

-1027 RGGVP
+1027 RAGVP
-1032 AAQCVAAAF
+1032 AAACVAAAF

-1068 YSGSVGYISVPR
+1068 YSGSVGYLSVPR
-1080 ESGDGAFDLNVV
+1080 ESAAGDAAGAFDLNVV
-1092 IRTAVVKPGARGGGV
+1092 IRTAVVKPGLRGGGV

>member
-6 DTTPNADAVDHP
+6 DTTPNAHAVDHP

-28 STADDE
+28 SSSADDE

-57 EEWLRR
+57 EEWLKR
-63 ALDVARARDLVRDR
+63 ALDAARERDLVRDR
-77 LQTLAASD
+77 LETLAASD
-85 GGDGDEFDRNVD
+85 DDGGDAADRELDRIVD

-167 IAWHQLEPALR
+167 IAWRQLAPSLR
-178 AGHFGR
+178 AGHFAR

-225 ATAHGGVVGR
+225 AAAHGGVVGR
-235 APVPMHGRLHVLVH
+235 APVPMHGRLHVVVH
-249 DDSPLFAGIPSGGGA
+249 DDSPLFAGIPSGGEAGWT
-264 VKAGG
+264 GG

-274 EGEGGEGGSF
+274 DDDDGEGGSF
-284 VVTRYHSLAVDAA
+284 VVTRYHSLAVHAA

-307 WTERG
+307 WTARG

-322 ESATNAEIEDAG
+322 ESATNATIEDAG

-349 VQFHPESVCSRYGE
+349 VQFHPESVCSRFGE

-392 MAPRGID
+392 VAPRGID
-399 PAIVCIAPDAP
+399 PATVCISPDGGSAP
-410 TNATTGGFATVDGD
+410 VDGD

-453 GGGDAGAELDDPRRR
+453 GGGDGGVDVDDPRGR

-476 WLDSATASVAGQCP
+476 WLDSATASVAGRCP

-513 RPERESARASDGDRG
+513 RPERESAGASDGERE

-539 PPFKGGTLVSVRADG
+539 PPFEGGTLVSVRADG

-577 ERTERVESWGEAAA
+577 DRTERVESWGEAAA
-591 RRAAEGAAA
+591 RRAAEGSVA
-600 HAGDD
+600 HAGD
-605 DAPRDPPPIVSL
+605 DAPRDPVVSL
-617 SADEKLSDEKIDDL
+617 SDENIDDL
-631 PFDFRCGFVGYL
+631 PFDFRCGFVGYF

-654 APRHYSPVPDAALYF
+654 TPRHVSPVPDAALYF
-669 ADRAVAVDHS
+669 ADRVVAVDHS

-689 PDELDIAGLER
+689 PDEIDIAGLER

-745 SFDATKA
+745 SFDATRGDSPA
-752 NKGDVQTGS
+752 NEGDDPRRSDSTH
-761 ASHTNEGLTAAIGAR
+761 AGLTAAIGAR

-783 CERMRREEAIG
+783 CERMRREEAT
-794 GVQGE
+794 QEGE
-799 GSGDAGAAYA
+799 GSKDAGAAYA
-809 YEGGFTFRRDRDE
+809 YEGGFTFRRNRDE
-822 YVGDVQACQRAI
+822 YVGDVSACQRAI

-848 RRTVGELSLGA
+848 RRTAVEGSRVE
-859 GGDGE
+859 GDGE

-903 GGAPDVSSDVSS
+903 GGSSDVSS
-915 AVSSDPL
+915 DPL
-922 ADVVAVCCSSPER
+922 HDVVAVCCSSPER
-935 FLRLSAGGVLE
+935 FLRLSPPAGGDAASSSGVLE

-962 DADVAEASKLATSV
+962 DADVAEASKLASSV

-995 VCVPGTVS
+995 VCAPGTVS

-1027 RGGVP
+1027 RAGVP
-1032 AAQCVAAAF
+1032 AAACVAAAF

-1068 YSGSVGYISVPR
+1068 YSGSVGYLSVPR
-1080 ESGDGAFDLNVV
+1080 ESAAGDAAGAFDLNVV
-1092 IRTAVVKPGARGGGV
+1092 IRTAVVKPGLRGGGV

>member
-6 DTTPNADAVDHP
+6 DTTPNAHAVDHP

-28 STADDE
+28 SSSADDE

-57 EEWLRR
+57 EEWLKR
-63 ALDVARARDLVRDR
+63 ALDAARERDLVRDR
-77 LQTLAASD
+77 LETLAASD
-85 GGDGDEFDRNVD
+85 DDGGDAADRELDRIVD

-167 IAWHQLEPALR
+167 IAWRQLAPSLR
-178 AGHFGR
+178 AGHFAR

-225 ATAHGGVVGR
+225 AAAHGGVVGR
-235 APVPMHGRLHVLVH
+235 APVPMHGRLHVVVH
-249 DDSPLFAGIPSGGGA
+249 DDSPLFAGIPSGGEAGW
-264 VKAGG
+264 AGG
-269 AEGGA
+269 AEGVA
-274 EGEGGEGGSF
+274 DDDDGEGGSF
-284 VVTRYHSLAVDAA
+284 VVTRYHSLAVHAA

-307 WTERG
+307 WTARG

-322 ESATNAEIEDAG
+322 ESATNATIEDAG

-349 VQFHPESVCSRYGE
+349 VQFHPESVCSRFGE

-392 MAPRGID
+392 VAPRGID
-399 PAIVCIAPDAP
+399 PATVCISPDGGSAP
-410 TNATTGGFATVDGD
+410 VDGD

-453 GGGDAGAELDDPRRR
+453 GGGDGGVDVDDPRGR

-476 WLDSATASVAGQCP
+476 WLDSATASVAGRCP

-513 RPERESARASDGDRG
+513 RPERESAGASDGERE

-539 PPFKGGTLVSVRADG
+539 PPFEGGTLVSVRADG

-577 ERTERVESWGEAAA
+577 DRTERVESWGEAAA
-591 RRAAEGAAA
+591 RRAAEGSVA
-600 HAGDD
+600 HAGD
-605 DAPRDPPPIVSL
+605 DAPRDPVVSL
-617 SADEKLSDEKIDDL
+617 SDENIDDL
-631 PFDFRCGFVGYL
+631 PFDFRCGFVGYF

-654 APRHYSPVPDAALYF
+654 TPRHVSPVPDAALYF
-669 ADRAVAVDHS
+669 ADRVVAVDHS

-689 PDELDIAGLER
+689 PDEIDIAGLER

-745 SFDATKA
+745 SFDATRGDSPA
-752 NKGDVQTGS
+752 NEGDDPRRSDSTH
-761 ASHTNEGLTAAIGAR
+761 AGLTAAIGAR

-783 CERMRREEAIG
+783 CERMRREEAT
-794 GVQGE
+794 QEGE
-799 GSGDAGAAYA
+799 GSKDAGAAYA
-809 YEGGFTFRRDRDE
+809 YEGGFTFRRNRDE
-822 YVGDVQACQRAI
+822 YVGDVSACQRAI

-848 RRTVGELSLGA
+848 RRTAVERSRVE
-859 GGDGE
+859 GDGE

-903 GGAPDVSSDVSS
+903 GGSSDVSS
-915 AVSSDPL
+915 DPL
-922 ADVVAVCCSSPER
+922 HDVVAVCCSSPER
-935 FLRLSAGGVLE
+935 FLRLSPPAGGDAASSSGVLE

-962 DADVAEASKLATSV
+962 DADVAEASKLASSV

-995 VCVPGTVS
+995 VCAPGTVS

-1027 RGGVP
+1027 RAGVP
-1032 AAQCVAAAF
+1032 AAACVAAAF

-1068 YSGSVGYISVPR
+1068 YSGSVGYLSVPR
-1080 ESGDGAFDLNVV
+1080 ESAAGDAAGAFDLNVV
-1092 IRTAVVKPGARGGGV
+1092 IRTAVVKPGLRGGGV

>member
-6 DTTPNADAVDHP
+6 DTTPNAHAVDHP

-28 STADDE
+28 SSSADDE

-57 EEWLRR
+57 EEWLKR
-63 ALDVARARDLVRDR
+63 ALDAARERDLVRDR
-77 LQTLAASD
+77 LETLAASD
-85 GGDGDEFDRNVD
+85 DDGGDAADRELDRIVD

-167 IAWHQLEPALR
+167 IAWRQLAPSLR
-178 AGHFGR
+178 AGHFAR

-225 ATAHGGVVGR
+225 AAVHGGVVGR
-235 APVPMHGRLHVLVH
+235 APVPMHGRLHVVVH
-249 DDSPLFAGIPSGGGA
+249 DDSPLFAGIPSGGEAGW
-264 VKAGG
+264 AGG
-269 AEGGA
+269 AEGVA
-274 EGEGGEGGSF
+274 DDDDGEGGSF
-284 VVTRYHSLAVDAA
+284 VVTRYHSLAVHAA

-307 WTERG
+307 WTARG
-312 GGDGGGVPSN
+312 AGDGGGVPSN
-322 ESATNAEIEDAG
+322 ESATNATIEDAG

-349 VQFHPESVCSRYGE
+349 VQFHPESVCSRFGE

-383 RPTEGVAGV
+383 RPAEGVAGV
-392 MAPRGID
+392 VAPRGID
-399 PAIVCIAPDAP
+399 PATVCISPDGGSAP
-410 TNATTGGFATVDGD
+410 VDGD

-453 GGGDAGAELDDPRRR
+453 GGGDGGVDVDDPRGR

-476 WLDSATASVAGQCP
+476 WLDSATASVAGRCP

-513 RPERESARASDGDRG
+513 RPERESAGASDGERG

-539 PPFKGGTLVSVRADG
+539 PPFEGGTLVSVRADG

-577 ERTERVESWGEAAA
+577 DRTERVESWGEAAA
-591 RRAAEGAAA
+591 RRAAEGSVA
-600 HAGDD
+600 HAGD
-605 DAPRDPPPIVSL
+605 DAPRDPVVSL
-617 SADEKLSDEKIDDL
+617 SDENIDDL
-631 PFDFRCGFVGYL
+631 PFDFRCGFVGYF

-654 APRHYSPVPDAALYF
+654 TPRHVSPVPDAALYF
-669 ADRAVAVDHS
+669 ADRVVAVDHS

-689 PDELDIAGLER
+689 PDEIDIAGLER

-745 SFDATKA
+745 SFDATRSDSPA
-752 NKGDVQTGS
+752 NEGDDPRRSDSTH
-761 ASHTNEGLTAAIGAR
+761 AGLTAAIGAR

-783 CERMRREEAIG
+783 CERMRREEAT
-794 GVQGE
+794 QEGE
-799 GSGDAGAAYA
+799 GSKDAGAAYA

-822 YVGDVQACQRAI
+822 YVGDVSACQRAI

-848 RRTVGELSLGA
+848 RRTAVERSRVE
-859 GGDGE
+859 GDGE
-864 VGGSIPAPRAPDP
+864 VGGSIPAPPRAPDP

-903 GGAPDVSSDVSS
+903 GGSSDVSS
-915 AVSSDPL
+915 DPL
-922 ADVVAVCCSSPER
+922 HDVVAVCCSSPER
-935 FLRLSAGGVLE
+935 FLRLSPPAGGDAASSSGVLE

-962 DADVAEASKLATSV
+962 DADVAEASKLASSV

-995 VCVPGTVS
+995 VCAPGTVS

-1027 RGGVP
+1027 RAGVP
-1032 AAQCVAAAF
+1032 AAACVAAAF

-1068 YSGSVGYISVPR
+1068 YSGSVGYLSVPR
-1080 ESGDGAFDLNVV
+1080 ESAAGDAAGAFDLNVV
-1092 IRTAVVKPGARGGGV
+1092 IRTAVVKPGLRGGGV

>member
-6 DTTPNADAVDHP
+6 DTTPNAHAVDHP

-28 STADDE
+28 SSSADDE

-57 EEWLRR
+57 EEWLKR
-63 ALDVARARDLVRDR
+63 ALDAARERDLVRDR
-77 LQTLAASD
+77 LETLAASD
-85 GGDGDEFDRNVD
+85 DDGGDAADRELDRIVD

-167 IAWHQLEPALR
+167 IAWRQLAPSLR
-178 AGHFGR
+178 AGHFAR

-225 ATAHGGVVGR
+225 AAAHGGVVGR
-235 APVPMHGRLHVLVH
+235 APVPMHGRLHVVVH
-249 DDSPLFAGIPSGGGA
+249 DDSPLFAGIPSGGEAGW
-264 VKAGG
+264 AGG
-269 AEGGA
+269 AEGVA
-274 EGEGGEGGSF
+274 DDDDGEGGSF
-284 VVTRYHSLAVDAA
+284 VVTRYHSLAVHAA

-307 WTERG
+307 WTARG

-322 ESATNAEIEDAG
+322 ESATNATIEDAG

-349 VQFHPESVCSRYGE
+349 VQFHPESVCSRFGE

-372 AKAHNEGGSRT
+372 ARAHDEGGSRT

-392 MAPRGID
+392 VAPRGID
-399 PAIVCIAPDAP
+399 PATVCISPDGGSAP
-410 TNATTGGFATVDGD
+410 VDGD

-453 GGGDAGAELDDPRRR
+453 GGGDGGVDVDDPRGR

-476 WLDSATASVAGQCP
+476 WLDSATASVAGRCP

-513 RPERESARASDGDRG
+513 RPERESAGASDGERG

-539 PPFKGGTLVSVRADG
+539 PPFEGGTLVSVRADG

-577 ERTERVESWGEAAA
+577 DRTERVESWGEAAA
-591 RRAAEGAAA
+591 RRAAEGSVA
-600 HAGDD
+600 HAGD
-605 DAPRDPPPIVSL
+605 DAPRDPVVSL
-617 SADEKLSDEKIDDL
+617 SDENIDDL
-631 PFDFRCGFVGYL
+631 PFDFRCGFVGYF

-654 APRHYSPVPDAALYF
+654 TPRHVSPVPDAALYF
-669 ADRAVAVDHS
+669 ADRVVAVDHS

-689 PDELDIAGLER
+689 PDEIDIAGLER

-745 SFDATKA
+745 SFDATRGDSPA
-752 NKGDVQTGS
+752 NEGDDPRRSDSTH
-761 ASHTNEGLTAAIGAR
+761 AGLTAAIGAR

-783 CERMRREEAIG
+783 CERMRREEAT
-794 GVQGE
+794 QEGE
-799 GSGDAGAAYA
+799 GSKDAGAAYA

-822 YVGDVQACQRAI
+822 YVGDVSACQRAI

-848 RRTVGELSLGA
+848 RRTAVERSRVE
-859 GGDGE
+859 GDGE

-903 GGAPDVSSDVSS
+903 GGSSDVSS
-915 AVSSDPL
+915 DPL
-922 ADVVAVCCSSPER
+922 HDVVAVCCSSPER
-935 FLRLSAGGVLE
+935 FLRLSPPAGGDAASSSGVLE

-962 DADVAEASKLATSV
+962 DADVAEASKLASSV

-995 VCVPGTVS
+995 VCAPGTVS

-1027 RGGVP
+1027 RAGVP
-1032 AAQCVAAAF
+1032 AAACVAAAF

-1068 YSGSVGYISVPR
+1068 YSGSVGYLSVPR
-1080 ESGDGAFDLNVV
+1080 ESAAGDAAGAFDLNVV
-1092 IRTAVVKPGARGGGV
+1092 IRTAVVKPGLRGGGV

>member
-1 MTAGR
+1 M
-6 DTTPNADAVDHP
+6 
-18 GGGSAATLAS
+18 
-28 STADDE
+28 
-34 SSAPSPL
+34 
-41 MDHAAAMP
+41 
-49 PDDGSLSD
+49 
-57 EEWLRR
+57 
-63 ALDVARARDLVRDR
+63 
-77 LQTLAASD
+77 
-85 GGDGDEFDRNVD
+85 
-97 DDASRA
+97 
-103 IVRGGDAPGAV
+103 
-114 DRAAATAFG
+114 
-123 GWIPCDA
+123 
-130 DADRTLLVDNYDSYT
+130 DNYDSYT

-167 IAWHQLEPALR
+167 IAWHELEPALR

-203 ADVLSNAVDVPVLGV
+203 ADVLANAGDVPVLGV

-225 ATAHGGVVGR
+225 AAAHGGVVGR

-249 DDSPLFAGIPSGGGA
+249 DDSPLFAGIPSGGTG
-264 VKAGG
+264 KAGG
-269 AEGGA
+269 AEGGTEGGA
-274 EGEGGEGGSF
+274 EGGADDDDDDGEGGSF

-307 WTERG
+307 WTARG

-322 ESATNAEIEDAG
+322 ESATNASIEDAG

-349 VQFHPESVCSRYGE
+349 VQFHPESVCSRFGE

-410 TNATTGGFATVDGD
+410 TNATTGGSAPVDGD
-424 GKTRLMWM
+424 GKTRLLWM

-453 GGGDAGAELDDPRRR
+453 GAPPGDAGAALVDDPRGR

-476 WLDSATASVAGQCP
+476 WLDSATASVAGSCP

-513 RPERESARASDGDRG
+513 RPERESGRAGDGERK
-528 GGEPAWRTGAP
+528 GGEYAWRTGAP

-554 TRETFERIR
+554 TKETFERIR

-577 ERTERVESWGEAAA
+577 DRTERVESWGEAAA
-591 RRAAEGAAA
+591 RRAAEGSESAR
-600 HAGDD
+600 AGEDSTKI
-605 DAPRDPPPIVSL
+605 R
-617 SADEKLSDEKIDDL
+617 LSDRDGSSDKSPETSAGADVDDSL

-654 APRHYSPVPDAALYF
+654 APRHHSPVPDAALYF
-669 ADRAVAVDHS
+669 ADRVVVVDHS
-679 NDDVYLLALV
+679 NDDAYLLALV
-689 PDELDIAGLER
+689 PDDIDIAGLER
-700 EARGA
+700 TCRGA

-745 SFDATKA
+745 SFDATRGDSPA
-752 NKGDVQTGS
+752 NEKGDVRKS
-761 ASHTNEGLTAAIGAR
+761 ASTTDAGLTAAIGAR

-783 CERMRREEAIG
+783 CERMRREEAIREDPG
-794 GVQGE
+794 M
-799 GSGDAGAAYA
+799 DAGAAYA

-822 YVGDVQACQRAI
+822 YVGDVSACQRAI

-848 RRTVGELSLGA
+848 ARGTDGKRSS

-864 VGGSIPAPRAPDP
+864 VGGSIPAPATAPDP

-892 AAFLCFGGCDF
+892 AAFLCFGGCDV
-903 GGAPDVSSDVSS
+903 DSSDNVSSDN
-915 AVSSDPL
+915 VSSDPL

-935 FLRLSAGGVLE
+935 FLRLSASGVLE

-962 DADVAEASKLATSV
+962 DADVSEASKLATSV

-995 VCVPGTVS
+995 VCVPGTVR

-1011 SYAAV
+1011 SYASV

-1027 RGGVP
+1027 RAGVP
-1032 AAQCVAAAF
+1032 TAACVAAAF

-1080 ESGDGAFDLNVV
+1080 KSIAGEDAAGAFDLNVV
-1092 IRTAVVKPGARGGGV
+1092 IRTAVVKPGLRGGGV

>member
-6 DTTPNADAVDHP
+6 DTTPNAHAVDHP

-28 STADDE
+28 SSSADDE

-57 EEWLRR
+57 DEWLKR
-63 ALDVARARDLVRDR
+63 ALDAARERDLVRDR
-77 LQTLAASD
+77 LETLAASGDD
-85 GGDGDEFDRNVD
+85 GGDAADRELDRIVD

-167 IAWHQLEPALR
+167 IAWRQLAPSLR
-178 AGHFGR
+178 AGHFAR

-225 ATAHGGVVGR
+225 AAAHGGVVGR
-235 APVPMHGRLHVLVH
+235 APVPMHGRLHVVVH
-249 DDSPLFAGIPSGGGA
+249 DDSPLFAGIPSGGEAGW
-264 VKAGG
+264 AGG
-269 AEGGA
+269 AEGVA
-274 EGEGGEGGSF
+274 DDDDGEGGSF
-284 VVTRYHSLAVDAA
+284 VVTRYHSLAVHAA

-307 WTERG
+307 WTARG

-322 ESATNAEIEDAG
+322 ESATNATIEDAG

-349 VQFHPESVCSRYGE
+349 VQFHPESVCSRFGE

-372 AKAHNEGGSRT
+372 ARAHDEGGSRT
-383 RPTEGVAGV
+383 RPTEGVGGV
-392 MAPRGID
+392 VAPRGID
-399 PAIVCIAPDAP
+399 PATVCISPDGGSAP
-410 TNATTGGFATVDGD
+410 VDGD

-453 GGGDAGAELDDPRRR
+453 GGGDGGVDVDDPRGR

-476 WLDSATASVAGQCP
+476 WLDSATASVAGRCP

-513 RPERESARASDGDRG
+513 RPERESAGASDGERG

-539 PPFKGGTLVSVRADG
+539 PPFEGGTLVSVRADG

-577 ERTERVESWGEAAA
+577 DRTERVESWGEAAA
-591 RRAAEGAAA
+591 RRAAEGSVA
-600 HAGDD
+600 HAGD
-605 DAPRDPPPIVSL
+605 DAPRDPVVSL
-617 SADEKLSDEKIDDL
+617 SDENIDDL
-631 PFDFRCGFVGYL
+631 PFDFRCGFVGYF

-654 APRHYSPVPDAALYF
+654 TPRHVSPVPDAALYF
-669 ADRAVAVDHS
+669 ADRVVAVDHS

-689 PDELDIAGLER
+689 PDEIDIAGLER

-745 SFDATKA
+745 SFDATRGDSPA
-752 NKGDVQTGS
+752 NEGDDPRRSDSTH
-761 ASHTNEGLTAAIGAR
+761 AGLTAAIGAR

-783 CERMRREEAIG
+783 CERMRREEAT
-794 GVQGE
+794 QEGE
-799 GSGDAGAAYA
+799 GSKDAGAAYA
-809 YEGGFTFRRDRDE
+809 YEGGFTFRRNRDE
-822 YVGDVQACQRAI
+822 YVGDVSACQRAI

-848 RRTVGELSLGA
+848 RRTAVERSRVE
-859 GGDGE
+859 GDGE

-903 GGAPDVSSDVSS
+903 GGSSDVSS
-915 AVSSDPL
+915 DPL
-922 ADVVAVCCSSPER
+922 HDVVAVCCSSPER
-935 FLRLSAGGVLE
+935 FLRLSPPAGGDAASSSGVLE

-962 DADVAEASKLATSV
+962 DADVAEASKLASSV

-995 VCVPGTVS
+995 VCAPGTVS

-1027 RGGVP
+1027 RAGVP
-1032 AAQCVAAAF
+1032 AAACVAAAF

-1068 YSGSVGYISVPR
+1068 YSGSVGYLSVPR
-1080 ESGDGAFDLNVV
+1080 ESAAGDAAGAFDLNVV
-1092 IRTAVVKPGARGGGV
+1092 IRTAVVKPGLRGGGV

>member
-6 DTTPNADAVDHP
+6 DTTPNAHAVDHP

-28 STADDE
+28 SSSADDE

-57 EEWLRR
+57 EEWLKR
-63 ALDVARARDLVRDR
+63 ALDAARERDLVRDR
-77 LQTLAASD
+77 LETLAASD
-85 GGDGDEFDRNVD
+85 DDGGDAADRELDRIVD

-167 IAWHQLEPALR
+167 IAWRQLAPSLR
-178 AGHFGR
+178 AGHFAR

-225 ATAHGGVVGR
+225 AAAHGGVVGR
-235 APVPMHGRLHVLVH
+235 APVPMHGRLHVVVH
-249 DDSPLFAGIPSGGGA
+249 DDSPLFAGIPSGGEAGW
-264 VKAGG
+264 AGG

-274 EGEGGEGGSF
+274 EGRADDGEGGSF
-284 VVTRYHSLAVDAA
+284 VVTRYHSLAVHAA

-307 WTERG
+307 WTARG

-322 ESATNAEIEDAG
+322 ESATNATIEDAG

-349 VQFHPESVCSRYGE
+349 VQFHPESVCSRFGE

-383 RPTEGVAGV
+383 RPAEGVAGV
-392 MAPRGID
+392 VAPRGID
-399 PAIVCIAPDAP
+399 PATVCISPDGGSAP
-410 TNATTGGFATVDGD
+410 VDGD

-453 GGGDAGAELDDPRRR
+453 GGGDGGVDVDDPRGR

-476 WLDSATASVAGQCP
+476 WLDSATASVAGRCP

-513 RPERESARASDGDRG
+513 RPERESAGASDGERG

-539 PPFKGGTLVSVRADG
+539 PPFEGGTLVSVRADG

-577 ERTERVESWGEAAA
+577 DRTERVESWGEAAA
-591 RRAAEGAAA
+591 RRAAEGSVA
-600 HAGDD
+600 HAGD
-605 DAPRDPPPIVSL
+605 DAPRDPVVSL
-617 SADEKLSDEKIDDL
+617 SDENIDDL
-631 PFDFRCGFVGYL
+631 PFDFRCGFVGYF

-654 APRHYSPVPDAALYF
+654 TPRHVSPVPDAALYF
-669 ADRAVAVDHS
+669 ADRVVAVDHS

-689 PDELDIAGLER
+689 PDEIDIAGLER

-745 SFDATKA
+745 SFDATRGASPA
-752 NKGDVQTGS
+752 NEGDDPRRSDSTH
-761 ASHTNEGLTAAIGAR
+761 AGLTAAIGAR

-783 CERMRREEAIG
+783 CGRMRREEAT
-794 GVQGE
+794 QEGE
-799 GSGDAGAAYA
+799 GSKDAGAAYA
-809 YEGGFTFRRDRDE
+809 YEGGFTFRRNRDE
-822 YVGDVQACQRAI
+822 YVGDVSACQRAI

-848 RRTVGELSLGA
+848 RRTAVERSRVE
-859 GGDGE
+859 GDGE
-864 VGGSIPAPRAPDP
+864 VGGSIPAPPRAPDP

-903 GGAPDVSSDVSS
+903 GGSSDVSS
-915 AVSSDPL
+915 DPL
-922 ADVVAVCCSSPER
+922 HDVVAVCCSSPER
-935 FLRLSAGGVLE
+935 FLRLSPPAGGDAASSSGVLE

-962 DADVAEASKLATSV
+962 DADVAEASKLASSV

-995 VCVPGTVS
+995 VCAPGTVS

-1027 RGGVP
+1027 RAGVP
-1032 AAQCVAAAF
+1032 AAACVAAAF

-1068 YSGSVGYISVPR
+1068 YSGSVGYLSVPR
-1080 ESGDGAFDLNVV
+1080 ESAAGDAAGAFDLNVV
-1092 IRTAVVKPGARGGGV
+1092 IRTAVVKPGLRGGGV

>member
-6 DTTPNADAVDHP
+6 DTTPNAHAVDHP

-28 STADDE
+28 SSSADDE

-57 EEWLRR
+57 EEWLKR
-63 ALDVARARDLVRDR
+63 ALDAARERDLVRDR
-77 LQTLAASD
+77 LETLAASD
-85 GGDGDEFDRNVD
+85 DDGGDAADRELDRIVD

-167 IAWHQLEPALR
+167 IAWRQLAPSLR
-178 AGHFGR
+178 AGHFAR

-225 ATAHGGVVGR
+225 AAAHGGVVGR
-235 APVPMHGRLHVLVH
+235 APVPMHGRLHVVVH
-249 DDSPLFAGIPSGGGA
+249 DDSPLFAGIPSGGEAGW
-264 VKAGG
+264 AGG
-269 AEGGA
+269 AEGVA
-274 EGEGGEGGSF
+274 DDDDGEGGSF
-284 VVTRYHSLAVDAA
+284 VVTRYHSLAVHAA

-307 WTERG
+307 WTARG

-322 ESATNAEIEDAG
+322 ESATNATIEDAG

-349 VQFHPESVCSRYGE
+349 VQFHPESVCSRFGE

-392 MAPRGID
+392 VAPRGID
-399 PAIVCIAPDAP
+399 PATVCISPDGGSAP
-410 TNATTGGFATVDGD
+410 VDGD

-453 GGGDAGAELDDPRRR
+453 GGGDGGVDVDDPRGR

-476 WLDSATASVAGQCP
+476 WLDSATASVAGRCP

-513 RPERESARASDGDRG
+513 RPERESAGASDGERG

-539 PPFKGGTLVSVRADG
+539 PPFEGGTLVSVRADG

-577 ERTERVESWGEAAA
+577 DRTERVESWGEAAA
-591 RRAAEGAAA
+591 RRAAEGSVA
-600 HAGDD
+600 HAGD
-605 DAPRDPPPIVSL
+605 DAPRDPVVSL
-617 SADEKLSDEKIDDL
+617 SDENIDDL
-631 PFDFRCGFVGYL
+631 PFDFRCGFVGYF

-654 APRHYSPVPDAALYF
+654 TPRHVSPVPDAALYF
-669 ADRAVAVDHS
+669 ADRVVAVDHS

-689 PDELDIAGLER
+689 PDEIDIAGLER

-745 SFDATKA
+745 SFDATRSDSPA
-752 NKGDVQTGS
+752 NEGDDPRRSDSTH
-761 ASHTNEGLTAAIGAR
+761 AGLTAAIGAR

-783 CERMRREEAIG
+783 CERMRREEAT
-794 GVQGE
+794 QEGE
-799 GSGDAGAAYA
+799 GSKDAGAAYA

-822 YVGDVQACQRAI
+822 YVGDVSACQRAI

-848 RRTVGELSLGA
+848 RRTAVERSRVE
-859 GGDGE
+859 GDGE
-864 VGGSIPAPRAPDP
+864 VGGSIPVPPRAPDP

-903 GGAPDVSSDVSS
+903 GGSSDVSS
-915 AVSSDPL
+915 DPL
-922 ADVVAVCCSSPER
+922 HDVVAVCCSSPER
-935 FLRLSAGGVLE
+935 FLRLSPPAGGDAASSSGVLE

-962 DADVAEASKLATSV
+962 DADVAEASKLASSV

-995 VCVPGTVS
+995 VCAPGTVS

-1027 RGGVP
+1027 RAGVP
-1032 AAQCVAAAF
+1032 AAACVAAAF

-1068 YSGSVGYISVPR
+1068 YSGSVGYLSVPR
-1080 ESGDGAFDLNVV
+1080 ESAAGDAAGAFDLNVV
-1092 IRTAVVKPGARGGGV
+1092 IRTAVVKPGLRGGGV

>member
-6 DTTPNADAVDHP
+6 DTTPNAHAVDHP

-28 STADDE
+28 SSSADDE

-57 EEWLRR
+57 EEWLKR
-63 ALDVARARDLVRDR
+63 ALDAARERDLVRDR
-77 LQTLAASD
+77 LETLAASD
-85 GGDGDEFDRNVD
+85 DDGGDAADRELDRIVD

-167 IAWHQLEPALR
+167 IAWRQLAPSLR
-178 AGHFGR
+178 AGHFAR

-225 ATAHGGVVGR
+225 AAVHGGVVGR
-235 APVPMHGRLHVLVH
+235 APVPMHGRLHVVVH
-249 DDSPLFAGIPSGGGA
+249 DDSPLFAGIPSGGEAGW
-264 VKAGG
+264 AGG
-269 AEGGA
+269 AGGA
-274 EGEGGEGGSF
+274 ADDDDGEGGSF
-284 VVTRYHSLAVDAA
+284 VVTRYHSLAVHAA

-307 WTERG
+307 WTARG

-322 ESATNAEIEDAG
+322 ESATNATIEDAG

-349 VQFHPESVCSRYGE
+349 VQFHPESVCSRFGE

-383 RPTEGVAGV
+383 RPAEGVAGV
-392 MAPRGID
+392 VAPRGID
-399 PAIVCIAPDAP
+399 PATVCISPDGGSAP
-410 TNATTGGFATVDGD
+410 VDGD

-453 GGGDAGAELDDPRRR
+453 GGGDGGVDVDDPRGR

-476 WLDSATASVAGQCP
+476 WLDSATASVAGRCP

-513 RPERESARASDGDRG
+513 RPERESAGASDGERE

-539 PPFKGGTLVSVRADG
+539 PPFEGGTLVSVRADG

-577 ERTERVESWGEAAA
+577 DRTERVESWGEAAA
-591 RRAAEGAAA
+591 RRAAEGSVA
-600 HAGDD
+600 HAGD
-605 DAPRDPPPIVSL
+605 DAPRDPVVSL
-617 SADEKLSDEKIDDL
+617 SDENIDDL
-631 PFDFRCGFVGYL
+631 PFDFRCGFVGYF

-654 APRHYSPVPDAALYF
+654 TPRHVSPVPDAALYF
-669 ADRAVAVDHS
+669 ADRVVAVDHS

-689 PDELDIAGLER
+689 PDEIDIAGLER

-745 SFDATKA
+745 SFDATR
-752 NKGDVQTGS
+752 GDS
-761 ASHTNEGLTAAIGAR
+761 PANEGDDPRRSDSTHAGLTVAIGAR

-783 CERMRREEAIG
+783 CERMRREEAT
-794 GVQGE
+794 QEGE
-799 GSGDAGAAYA
+799 GSKDAGAAYA
-809 YEGGFTFRRDRDE
+809 YEGGFTFRRNRDE
-822 YVGDVQACQRAI
+822 YVGDVSACQRAI

-848 RRTVGELSLGA
+848 RRTAVEGSRVE
-859 GGDGE
+859 GDGE

-903 GGAPDVSSDVSS
+903 GGSSDVSS
-915 AVSSDPL
+915 DPL
-922 ADVVAVCCSSPER
+922 HDVVAVCCSSPER
-935 FLRLSAGGVLE
+935 FLRLSPPAGGDAASSSGVLE

-962 DADVAEASKLATSV
+962 DADVAEASKLASSV

-995 VCVPGTVS
+995 VCAPGTVS

-1027 RGGVP
+1027 RAGVP
-1032 AAQCVAAAF
+1032 AAACVAAAF

-1068 YSGSVGYISVPR
+1068 YSGSVGYLSVPR
-1080 ESGDGAFDLNVV
+1080 ESAAGDAAGAFDLNVV
-1092 IRTAVVKPGARGGGV
+1092 IRTAVVKPGLRGGGV

>member
-6 DTTPNADAVDHP
+6 DTTPNAHAVDHP

-28 STADDE
+28 SSSADDE

-57 EEWLRR
+57 EEWLKR
-63 ALDVARARDLVRDR
+63 ALDAARERDLVRDR
-77 LQTLAASD
+77 LETLAASD
-85 GGDGDEFDRNVD
+85 DDGGDAADRELDRIVD

-167 IAWHQLEPALR
+167 IAWRQLAPSLR
-178 AGHFGR
+178 AGHFAR

-225 ATAHGGVVGR
+225 AAAHGGVVGR
-235 APVPMHGRLHVLVH
+235 APVPMHGRLHVVVH
-249 DDSPLFAGIPSGGGA
+249 DDSPLFAGIPSGGEAGW
-264 VKAGG
+264 AGG
-269 AEGGA
+269 AEGVA
-274 EGEGGEGGSF
+274 DDDDGEGGSF
-284 VVTRYHSLAVDAA
+284 VVTRYHSLAVHAA

-307 WTERG
+307 WTARG

-322 ESATNAEIEDAG
+322 ESATNATIEDAG

-349 VQFHPESVCSRYGE
+349 VQFHPESVCSRFGE

-392 MAPRGID
+392 VAPRGID
-399 PAIVCIAPDAP
+399 PATVCISPDGGSAP
-410 TNATTGGFATVDGD
+410 VDGD

-453 GGGDAGAELDDPRRR
+453 GGGDGGVDVDDPRGR

-476 WLDSATASVAGQCP
+476 WLDSATASVAGRCP

-513 RPERESARASDGDRG
+513 RPERESAGASDGERG

-539 PPFKGGTLVSVRADG
+539 PPFEGGTLVSVRADG

-577 ERTERVESWGEAAA
+577 DRTERVESWGEAAA
-591 RRAAEGAAA
+591 RRAAEGSVA
-600 HAGDD
+600 HAGD
-605 DAPRDPPPIVSL
+605 DAPRDPVVSL
-617 SADEKLSDEKIDDL
+617 SDENIDDL
-631 PFDFRCGFVGYL
+631 PFDFRCGFVGYF

-654 APRHYSPVPDAALYF
+654 TPRHVSPVPDAALYF
-669 ADRAVAVDHS
+669 ADRVVAVDHS

-689 PDELDIAGLER
+689 PDEIDIAGLER

-745 SFDATKA
+745 SFDATRGDSPA
-752 NKGDVQTGS
+752 NEGDDPRRSDSTH
-761 ASHTNEGLTAAIGAR
+761 AGLTAAIGAR

-783 CERMRREEAIG
+783 CERMRREEAT
-794 GVQGE
+794 QEGE
-799 GSGDAGAAYA
+799 GSKDAGAAYA
-809 YEGGFTFRRDRDE
+809 YEGGFTFRRNRDE
-822 YVGDVQACQRAI
+822 YVGDVSACQRAI

-848 RRTVGELSLGA
+848 RRTAVERSRVE
-859 GGDGE
+859 GDGE

-903 GGAPDVSSDVSS
+903 GGSSDVSS
-915 AVSSDPL
+915 DPL
-922 ADVVAVCCSSPER
+922 HDVVAVCCSSPER
-935 FLRLSAGGVLE
+935 FLRLSPPAGGDAASSSGVLE

-962 DADVAEASKLATSV
+962 DADVAEASKLASSV

-995 VCVPGTVS
+995 VCAPGTVS

-1027 RGGVP
+1027 RAGVP
-1032 AAQCVAAAF
+1032 AAACVAAAF

-1068 YSGSVGYISVPR
+1068 YSGSVGYLSVPR
-1080 ESGDGAFDLNVV
+1080 ESAAGDAAGAFDLNVV
-1092 IRTAVVKPGARGGGV
+1092 IRTAVVKPGLRGGGV

>member
-1 MTAGR
+1 M
-6 DTTPNADAVDHP
+6 AVH
-18 GGGSAATLAS
+18 
-28 STADDE
+28 
-34 SSAPSPL
+34 
-41 MDHAAAMP
+41 
-49 PDDGSLSD
+49 
-57 EEWLRR
+57 
-63 ALDVARARDLVRDR
+63 
-77 LQTLAASD
+77 
-85 GGDGDEFDRNVD
+85 
-97 DDASRA
+97 
-103 IVRGGDAPGAV
+103 
-114 DRAAATAFG
+114 
-123 GWIPCDA
+123 
-130 DADRTLLVDNYDSYT
+130 
-145 YNLYH
+145 
-150 LIAAVDGAPPV
+150 
-161 VVRNDA
+161 
-167 IAWHQLEPALR
+167 
-178 AGHFGR
+178 
-184 VVLSPGPGTPD
+184 
-195 RSEDVGIC
+195 
-203 ADVLSNAVDVPVLGV
+203 
-218 CLGHQAL
+218 
-225 ATAHGGVVGR
+225 
-235 APVPMHGRLHVLVH
+235 
-249 DDSPLFAGIPSGGGA
+249 
-264 VKAGG
+264 
-269 AEGGA
+269 
-274 EGEGGEGGSF
+274 
-284 VVTRYHSLAVDAA
+284 AA

-307 WTERG
+307 WTARG

-322 ESATNAEIEDAG
+322 ESATNATIEDAG

-349 VQFHPESVCSRYGE
+349 VQFHPESVCSRFGE

-392 MAPRGID
+392 VAPRGID
-399 PAIVCIAPDAP
+399 PATVCISPDGGSAP
-410 TNATTGGFATVDGD
+410 VDGD

-453 GGGDAGAELDDPRRR
+453 GGGDGGVDVDDPRGR

-476 WLDSATASVAGQCP
+476 WLDSATASVAGRCP

-513 RPERESARASDGDRG
+513 RPERESAGASDGERE

-539 PPFKGGTLVSVRADG
+539 PPFEGGTLVSVRADG

-577 ERTERVESWGEAAA
+577 DRTERVESWGEAAA
-591 RRAAEGAAA
+591 RRAAEGSVA

-605 DAPRDPPPIVSL
+605 APRDLVVSL
-617 SADEKLSDEKIDDL
+617 SDENIDDL
-631 PFDFRCGFVGYL
+631 PFDFRCGFVGYF

-654 APRHYSPVPDAALYF
+654 TPRHVSPVPDAALYF
-669 ADRAVAVDHS
+669 ADRVVAVDHS

-689 PDELDIAGLER
+689 PDEIDIAGLER

-745 SFDATKA
+745 SFDATRSDSPA
-752 NKGDVQTGS
+752 NEGDDPPRSDSTH
-761 ASHTNEGLTAAIGAR
+761 AGLTAAIGAR
-776 AVAALDA
+776 AVAVLDA
-783 CERMRREEAIG
+783 CERMRREEAT
-794 GVQGE
+794 QEGE
-799 GSGDAGAAYA
+799 GSKDAGAAYA

-822 YVGDVQACQRAI
+822 YVGDVSACQRAI

-848 RRTVGELSLGA
+848 RRTAVERSRV

-864 VGGSIPAPRAPDP
+864 VGGSIPAPPRAPDP

-903 GGAPDVSSDVSS
+903 GGSSDVSS
-915 AVSSDPL
+915 DPL
-922 ADVVAVCCSSPER
+922 HDVVAVCCSSPER
-935 FLRLSAGGVLE
+935 FLRLSSPAGGDAASSSGVLE

-962 DADVAEASKLATSV
+962 DADVAEASKLASSV

-995 VCVPGTVS
+995 VCAPGTVS

-1027 RGGVP
+1027 RAGVP
-1032 AAQCVAAAF
+1032 SAACVATAF

-1068 YSGSVGYISVPR
+1068 YSGSVGYLSVPR
-1080 ESGDGAFDLNVV
+1080 ESAAGDAAGAFDLNVV
-1092 IRTAVVKPGARGGGV
+1092 IRTAVVKPGLRGGGV

>member
-6 DTTPNADAVDHP
+6 DTTPNAHAVDHP

-28 STADDE
+28 SSSADDE

-57 EEWLRR
+57 EEWLKR
-63 ALDVARARDLVRDR
+63 ALDAARERDLVRDR
-77 LQTLAASD
+77 LETLAASD
-85 GGDGDEFDRNVD
+85 DDGGDAADRELDRIVD

-167 IAWHQLEPALR
+167 IAWRQLAPSLR
-178 AGHFGR
+178 AGHFAR

-225 ATAHGGVVGR
+225 AAVHGGVVGR
-235 APVPMHGRLHVLVH
+235 APVPMHGRLHVVVH
-249 DDSPLFAGIPSGGGA
+249 DDSPLFAGIPSGGEAGWT
-264 VKAGG
+264 GG

-274 EGEGGEGGSF
+274 DDDDGEGGSF
-284 VVTRYHSLAVDAA
+284 VVTRYHSLAVHAA

-307 WTERG
+307 WTARG

-322 ESATNAEIEDAG
+322 ESATNATIEDAG

-349 VQFHPESVCSRYGE
+349 VQFHPESVCSRFGE

-392 MAPRGID
+392 VAPRGID
-399 PAIVCIAPDAP
+399 PATVCISPDGGSAP
-410 TNATTGGFATVDGD
+410 VDGD

-453 GGGDAGAELDDPRRR
+453 GGGDGGVDVDDPRGR

-476 WLDSATASVAGQCP
+476 WLDSATASVAGRCP

-513 RPERESARASDGDRG
+513 RPERESAGASDGERG

-539 PPFKGGTLVSVRADG
+539 PPFEGGTLVSVRADG

-577 ERTERVESWGEAAA
+577 DRTERVESWGEAAA
-591 RRAAEGAAA
+591 RRAAEGSVA
-600 HAGDD
+600 HAGD
-605 DAPRDPPPIVSL
+605 DAPRDPVVSL
-617 SADEKLSDEKIDDL
+617 SDENIDDL
-631 PFDFRCGFVGYL
+631 PFDFRCGFVGYF

-654 APRHYSPVPDAALYF
+654 TPRHVSPVPDAALYF
-669 ADRAVAVDHS
+669 ADRVVAVDHS

-689 PDELDIAGLER
+689 PDEIDIAGLER

-745 SFDATKA
+745 SFDATRGDSPA
-752 NKGDVQTGS
+752 NEGDDPRRSDSTH
-761 ASHTNEGLTAAIGAR
+761 AGLTAAIGAR

-783 CERMRREEAIG
+783 CERMRREEAT
-794 GVQGE
+794 QEGE
-799 GSGDAGAAYA
+799 GSKDAGAAYA
-809 YEGGFTFRRDRDE
+809 YEGGFTFRRNRDE
-822 YVGDVQACQRAI
+822 YVGDVSACQRAI

-848 RRTVGELSLGA
+848 RRTAVEGSRVE
-859 GGDGE
+859 GDGE
-864 VGGSIPAPRAPDP
+864 VGGSIPAPPRAPDP

-903 GGAPDVSSDVSS
+903 GGSSDVSS
-915 AVSSDPL
+915 DPL
-922 ADVVAVCCSSPER
+922 HDVVAVCCSSPER
-935 FLRLSAGGVLE
+935 FLRLSPPAGGDAASSSGVLE

-962 DADVAEASKLATSV
+962 DADVAEASKLASSV

-995 VCVPGTVS
+995 VCAPGTVS

-1027 RGGVP
+1027 RAGVP
-1032 AAQCVAAAF
+1032 AAACVAAAF

-1068 YSGSVGYISVPR
+1068 YSGSVGYLSVPR
-1080 ESGDGAFDLNVV
+1080 ESAAGDAAGAFDLNVV
-1092 IRTAVVKPGARGGGV
+1092 IRTAVVKPGLRGGGV

>member
-6 DTTPNADAVDHP
+6 DTTPNAHAVDHP

-28 STADDE
+28 SSSADDE

-57 EEWLRR
+57 EEWLKR
-63 ALDVARARDLVRDR
+63 ALDAARERDLVRDR
-77 LQTLAASD
+77 LETLAASD
-85 GGDGDEFDRNVD
+85 DDGGDAADRELDRIVD

-167 IAWHQLEPALR
+167 IAWRQLAPSLR
-178 AGHFGR
+178 AGHFAR

-225 ATAHGGVVGR
+225 AAAHGGVVGR
-235 APVPMHGRLHVLVH
+235 APVPMHGRLHVVVH
-249 DDSPLFAGIPSGGGA
+249 DDFPLFAGIPSGGEAGW
-264 VKAGG
+264 AGG

-274 EGEGGEGGSF
+274 EGGADDDDGEGGSF
-284 VVTRYHSLAVDAA
+284 VVTRYHSLAVHAA

-307 WTERG
+307 WTARG

-322 ESATNAEIEDAG
+322 ESATNATIEDAG

-349 VQFHPESVCSRYGE
+349 VQFHPESVCSRFGE

-383 RPTEGVAGV
+383 RPAEGVAGV
-392 MAPRGID
+392 VAPRGID
-399 PAIVCIAPDAP
+399 PATVCISPDGGSAP
-410 TNATTGGFATVDGD
+410 VDGD

-453 GGGDAGAELDDPRRR
+453 GGGDGGVDVDDPRGR
-468 TIAAKDTF
+468 TIAAMDTF
-476 WLDSATASVAGQCP
+476 WLDSATASVAGRCP

-513 RPERESARASDGDRG
+513 RPERESAGASDGERG

-539 PPFKGGTLVSVRADG
+539 PPFEGGTLVSVRADG

-577 ERTERVESWGEAAA
+577 DRTERVESWGEAAA
-591 RRAAEGAAA
+591 RRAAEGSVA
-600 HAGDD
+600 HAGD
-605 DAPRDPPPIVSL
+605 DAPRDPVVSL
-617 SADEKLSDEKIDDL
+617 SDENIDDL
-631 PFDFRCGFVGYL
+631 PFDFRCGFVGYF

-654 APRHYSPVPDAALYF
+654 TPRHVSPVPDAALYF
-669 ADRAVAVDHS
+669 ADRVVAVDHS

-689 PDELDIAGLER
+689 PDEIDIAGLER

-745 SFDATKA
+745 SFDATRGDSPA
-752 NKGDVQTGS
+752 NEGDDPRRSDSTH
-761 ASHTNEGLTAAIGAR
+761 AGLTAAIGAR

-783 CERMRREEAIG
+783 CERMRREEAT
-794 GVQGE
+794 QEGE
-799 GSGDAGAAYA
+799 GSKDAGAAYA
-809 YEGGFTFRRDRDE
+809 YEGGFTFRRNRDE
-822 YVGDVQACQRAI
+822 YVGDVSACQRAI

-848 RRTVGELSLGA
+848 RRTAVEGSRVE
-859 GGDGE
+859 GDGE

-903 GGAPDVSSDVSS
+903 GGSSDVSS
-915 AVSSDPL
+915 DPL
-922 ADVVAVCCSSPER
+922 HDVVAVCCSSPER
-935 FLRLSAGGVLE
+935 FLRLSPPAGGDAASSSGVLE

-962 DADVAEASKLATSV
+962 DADVAEASKLASSV

-995 VCVPGTVS
+995 VCAPGTVS

-1022 VRGTK
+1022 VRGMK
-1027 RGGVP
+1027 RAGVP
-1032 AAQCVAAAF
+1032 AAACVAAAF

-1068 YSGSVGYISVPR
+1068 YSGSVGYLSVPR
-1080 ESGDGAFDLNVV
+1080 ESAAGDAAGAFDLNVV
-1092 IRTAVVKPGARGGGV
+1092 IRTAVVKPGLRGGGV

>member
-6 DTTPNADAVDHP
+6 DTTPNAHAVDHP

-28 STADDE
+28 SSSADDE

-57 EEWLRR
+57 EEWLKR
-63 ALDVARARDLVRDR
+63 ALDAARERDLVRDR
-77 LQTLAASD
+77 LETLAASD
-85 GGDGDEFDRNVD
+85 DDGGDAADRELDRIVD

-167 IAWHQLEPALR
+167 IAWRQLAPSLR
-178 AGHFGR
+178 AGHFAR

-225 ATAHGGVVGR
+225 AAAHGGVVGR
-235 APVPMHGRLHVLVH
+235 APVPMHGRLHVVVH
-249 DDSPLFAGIPSGGGA
+249 DDSPLFAGIPSGGEAGWT
-264 VKAGG
+264 GG

-274 EGEGGEGGSF
+274 DDDDGEGGSF
-284 VVTRYHSLAVDAA
+284 VVTRYHSLAVHAA

-307 WTERG
+307 WTARG

-322 ESATNAEIEDAG
+322 ESATNATIEDAG

-349 VQFHPESVCSRYGE
+349 VQFHPESVCSRFGE

-372 AKAHNEGGSRT
+372 AKAHNEGSSRT
-383 RPTEGVAGV
+383 RPAEGVAGV
-392 MAPRGID
+392 VAPRGID
-399 PAIVCIAPDAP
+399 PATVCISPDGGSAP
-410 TNATTGGFATVDGD
+410 VDGD

-453 GGGDAGAELDDPRRR
+453 GGGDGGVDVDDPRGR

-476 WLDSATASVAGQCP
+476 WLDSATASVAGRCP

-513 RPERESARASDGDRG
+513 RPERESAGASDGERE

-539 PPFKGGTLVSVRADG
+539 PPFEGGTLVSVRADG

-577 ERTERVESWGEAAA
+577 DRTERVESWGEAAA
-591 RRAAEGAAA
+591 RRAAEGSVA
-600 HAGDD
+600 HAGD
-605 DAPRDPPPIVSL
+605 DAPRDPVVSL
-617 SADEKLSDEKIDDL
+617 SDENIDHL
-631 PFDFRCGFVGYL
+631 PFDFRCGFVGYF

-654 APRHYSPVPDAALYF
+654 TPRHVSPVPDAALYF
-669 ADRAVAVDHS
+669 ADRVVAVDHS

-689 PDELDIAGLER
+689 PDEIDIAGLER

-745 SFDATKA
+745 SFDATRGDSPA
-752 NKGDVQTGS
+752 NEGDDPRRSDSTH
-761 ASHTNEGLTAAIGAR
+761 AGLTAAIGAR

-783 CERMRREEAIG
+783 CERMRREEAT
-794 GVQGE
+794 QEGE
-799 GSGDAGAAYA
+799 GSKDAGAAYA

-822 YVGDVQACQRAI
+822 YVGDVSACQRAI

-848 RRTVGELSLGA
+848 RRTAVEGSRVE
-859 GGDGE
+859 GDGE
-864 VGGSIPAPRAPDP
+864 VGGSIPAPPRAPDP

-903 GGAPDVSSDVSS
+903 GGSSDVSS
-915 AVSSDPL
+915 DPL
-922 ADVVAVCCSSPER
+922 HDVVAVCCSSPER
-935 FLRLSAGGVLE
+935 FLRLSPPAGGDAASSSGVLE

-962 DADVAEASKLATSV
+962 DADVAEASKLASSV

-995 VCVPGTVS
+995 VCAPGTVS

-1027 RGGVP
+1027 RAGVP
-1032 AAQCVAAAF
+1032 AAACVAAAF

-1068 YSGSVGYISVPR
+1068 YSGSVGYLSVPR
-1080 ESGDGAFDLNVV
+1080 ESAAGDAAGAFDLNVV
-1092 IRTAVVKPGARGGGV
+1092 IRTAVVKPGLRGGGV

>member
-6 DTTPNADAVDHP
+6 DTTPNAHAVDHP

-28 STADDE
+28 SSSADDE

-57 EEWLRR
+57 EEWLKR
-63 ALDVARARDLVRDR
+63 ALDAARERDLVRDR
-77 LQTLAASD
+77 LETLAASD
-85 GGDGDEFDRNVD
+85 DDGGDAADRELDRIVD

-167 IAWHQLEPALR
+167 IAWRQLAPSLR
-178 AGHFGR
+178 AGHFAR

-225 ATAHGGVVGR
+225 AAAHGGVVGR
-235 APVPMHGRLHVLVH
+235 APVPMHGRLHVVVH
-249 DDSPLFAGIPSGGGA
+249 DDSPLFAGIPSGGEAGW
-264 VKAGG
+264 AGG

-274 EGEGGEGGSF
+274 EGRADDGEGGSF
-284 VVTRYHSLAVDAA
+284 VVTRYHSLAVHAA

-307 WTERG
+307 WTARG

-322 ESATNAEIEDAG
+322 ESATNATIEDAG

-349 VQFHPESVCSRYGE
+349 VQFHPESVCSRFGE

-372 AKAHNEGGSRT
+372 ARAHDEGGSRT

-392 MAPRGID
+392 VAPRGID
-399 PAIVCIAPDAP
+399 PATVCISPDGGSAP
-410 TNATTGGFATVDGD
+410 VDGD

-453 GGGDAGAELDDPRRR
+453 GGGDGGVDVDDPRGR

-476 WLDSATASVAGQCP
+476 WLDSATASVAGRCP

-513 RPERESARASDGDRG
+513 RPERESAGASDGERG

-539 PPFKGGTLVSVRADG
+539 PPFEGGTLVSVRADG

-577 ERTERVESWGEAAA
+577 DRTERVESWGEAAA
-591 RRAAEGAAA
+591 RRAAEGSVA
-600 HAGDD
+600 HAGD
-605 DAPRDPPPIVSL
+605 DAPRDPVVSL
-617 SADEKLSDEKIDDL
+617 SDENIDDL
-631 PFDFRCGFVGYL
+631 PFDFRCGFVGYF

-654 APRHYSPVPDAALYF
+654 TPRHVSPVPDAALYF
-669 ADRAVAVDHS
+669 ADRVVAVDHS

-689 PDELDIAGLER
+689 PDEIDIAGLER

-745 SFDATKA
+745 SFDATRSDSPA
-752 NKGDVQTGS
+752 NEGDDPRRSDSTH
-761 ASHTNEGLTAAIGAR
+761 AGLTAAIGAR

-783 CERMRREEAIG
+783 CGRMRREEAT
-794 GVQGE
+794 QEGE
-799 GSGDAGAAYA
+799 GSKDAGAAYA
-809 YEGGFTFRRDRDE
+809 YEGGFTFRRNRDE
-822 YVGDVQACQRAI
+822 YVGDVSACQRAI

-848 RRTVGELSLGA
+848 RRTAVERSRVE
-859 GGDGE
+859 GDGE
-864 VGGSIPAPRAPDP
+864 VGGSIPAPPRAPDP

-903 GGAPDVSSDVSS
+903 GGSSDVSS
-915 AVSSDPL
+915 DPL
-922 ADVVAVCCSSPER
+922 HDVVAVCCSSPER
-935 FLRLSAGGVLE
+935 FLRLSPPAGGDAASSSGVLE

-962 DADVAEASKLATSV
+962 DADVAEASKLASSV

-995 VCVPGTVS
+995 VCAPGTVS

-1027 RGGVP
+1027 RAGVP
-1032 AAQCVAAAF
+1032 AAACVAAAF

-1068 YSGSVGYISVPR
+1068 YSGSVGYLSVPR
-1080 ESGDGAFDLNVV
+1080 ESAAGDAAGAFDLNVV
-1092 IRTAVVKPGARGGGV
+1092 IRTAVVKPGLRGGGV

>member
-6 DTTPNADAVDHP
+6 DTTPNAHAVDHP

-28 STADDE
+28 SSSADDE

-57 EEWLRR
+57 EEWLKR
-63 ALDVARARDLVRDR
+63 ALDAARERDLVRDR
-77 LQTLAASD
+77 LETLAASD
-85 GGDGDEFDRNVD
+85 DDGGDAADRELDRIVD

-103 IVRGGDAPGAV
+103 IVRGGDAPGVV

-167 IAWHQLEPALR
+167 IAWRQLAPSLR
-178 AGHFGR
+178 AGHFAR

-225 ATAHGGVVGR
+225 AAAHGGVVGR
-235 APVPMHGRLHVLVH
+235 APVPMHGRLHVVVH
-249 DDSPLFAGIPSGGGA
+249 DDSPLFAGIPSGGEAGW
-264 VKAGG
+264 AGG
-269 AEGGA
+269 AEGVA
-274 EGEGGEGGSF
+274 DDDDGEGGSF
-284 VVTRYHSLAVDAA
+284 VVTRYHSLAVHAA

-307 WTERG
+307 WTARG

-322 ESATNAEIEDAG
+322 ESATNATIEDAG

-349 VQFHPESVCSRYGE
+349 VQFHPESVCSRFGE

-392 MAPRGID
+392 VAPRGID
-399 PAIVCIAPDAP
+399 PATVCISPDGGSAP
-410 TNATTGGFATVDGD
+410 VDGD

-453 GGGDAGAELDDPRRR
+453 GGGDGGVDVDDPRGR

-476 WLDSATASVAGQCP
+476 WLDSATASVAGRCP

-513 RPERESARASDGDRG
+513 RPERESAGASDGERG

-539 PPFKGGTLVSVRADG
+539 PPFEGGTLVSVRADG

-577 ERTERVESWGEAAA
+577 DRTERVESWGEAAA
-591 RRAAEGAAA
+591 RRAAEGSVA
-600 HAGDD
+600 HAGD
-605 DAPRDPPPIVSL
+605 DAPRDPVVSL
-617 SADEKLSDEKIDDL
+617 SDENIDDL
-631 PFDFRCGFVGYL
+631 PFDFRCGFVGYF

-654 APRHYSPVPDAALYF
+654 TPRHVSPVPDAALYF
-669 ADRAVAVDHS
+669 ADRVVAVDHS

-689 PDELDIAGLER
+689 PDEIDIAGLER

-745 SFDATKA
+745 SFDATRSDSPA
-752 NKGDVQTGS
+752 NEGDDPRRSDSTH
-761 ASHTNEGLTAAIGAR
+761 AGLTAAIGAR

-783 CERMRREEAIG
+783 CERMRREEAT
-794 GVQGE
+794 QEGE
-799 GSGDAGAAYA
+799 GSKDAGAAYA
-809 YEGGFTFRRDRDE
+809 YEGGFTFRRNRDE
-822 YVGDVQACQRAI
+822 YVGDVSACQRAI

-848 RRTVGELSLGA
+848 RRTAVERSRVE
-859 GGDGE
+859 GDGE

-903 GGAPDVSSDVSS
+903 GGSSDVSS
-915 AVSSDPL
+915 DPL
-922 ADVVAVCCSSPER
+922 HDVVAVCCSSPER
-935 FLRLSAGGVLE
+935 FLRLSPPAGGDAASSSGVLE

-962 DADVAEASKLATSV
+962 DADVAEASKLASSV

-995 VCVPGTVS
+995 VCAPGTVS

-1027 RGGVP
+1027 RAGVP
-1032 AAQCVAAAF
+1032 AAACVAAAF

-1068 YSGSVGYISVPR
+1068 YSGSVGYLSVPR
-1080 ESGDGAFDLNVV
+1080 ESAAGDAAGAFDLNVV
-1092 IRTAVVKPGARGGGV
+1092 IRTAVVKPGLRGGGV

>member
-6 DTTPNADAVDHP
+6 DTTPNAHAVDHP

-28 STADDE
+28 SSSADDE

-57 EEWLRR
+57 EEWLKR
-63 ALDVARARDLVRDR
+63 ALDAARERDLVRDR
-77 LQTLAASD
+77 LETLAASD
-85 GGDGDEFDRNVD
+85 DDGGDAADRELDRIVD

-167 IAWHQLEPALR
+167 IAWRQLAPSLR
-178 AGHFGR
+178 AGHFAR

-225 ATAHGGVVGR
+225 AAVHGGVVGR
-235 APVPMHGRLHVLVH
+235 APVPMHGRLHVVVH
-249 DDSPLFAGIPSGGGA
+249 DDSPLFAGIPSGGEAGW
-264 VKAGG
+264 AGG
-269 AEGGA
+269 AEGVA
-274 EGEGGEGGSF
+274 DDDDGEGGSF
-284 VVTRYHSLAVDAA
+284 VVTRYHSLAVHAA

-307 WTERG
+307 WTARG

-322 ESATNAEIEDAG
+322 ESATNATIEDAG

-349 VQFHPESVCSRYGE
+349 VQFHPESVCSRFGE

-383 RPTEGVAGV
+383 RPAEGVAGV
-392 MAPRGID
+392 VAPRGID
-399 PAIVCIAPDAP
+399 PATVCISPDGGSAP
-410 TNATTGGFATVDGD
+410 VDGD

-453 GGGDAGAELDDPRRR
+453 GGGDGGVDVDGPRGR

-476 WLDSATASVAGQCP
+476 WLDSATASVAGRCP

-513 RPERESARASDGDRG
+513 RPERESAGASDGERG

-539 PPFKGGTLVSVRADG
+539 PPFEGGTLVSVRADG

-577 ERTERVESWGEAAA
+577 DRTERVESWGEAAA
-591 RRAAEGAAA
+591 RRAAEGSVA
-600 HAGDD
+600 HAGD
-605 DAPRDPPPIVSL
+605 DAPRDPVVSL
-617 SADEKLSDEKIDDL
+617 SDENIDDL
-631 PFDFRCGFVGYL
+631 PFDFRCGFVGYF

-654 APRHYSPVPDAALYF
+654 TPRHVSPVPDAALYF
-669 ADRAVAVDHS
+669 ADRVVAVDHS

-689 PDELDIAGLER
+689 PDEIDIAGLER

-745 SFDATKA
+745 SFDATRSDSPA
-752 NKGDVQTGS
+752 NEGDDPRRSDSTH
-761 ASHTNEGLTAAIGAR
+761 AGLTAAIGAR

-783 CERMRREEAIG
+783 CERMRREEAT
-794 GVQGE
+794 QEGE
-799 GSGDAGAAYA
+799 GSKDAGAAYA
-809 YEGGFTFRRDRDE
+809 YEGGFTFRRNRDE
-822 YVGDVQACQRAI
+822 YVGDVSACQRAI

-848 RRTVGELSLGA
+848 RRTAVERSRVE
-859 GGDGE
+859 GDGE
-864 VGGSIPAPRAPDP
+864 VGGSIPVPPRAPDP

-903 GGAPDVSSDVSS
+903 GGSSDVSS
-915 AVSSDPL
+915 DPL
-922 ADVVAVCCSSPER
+922 HDVVAVCCSSPER
-935 FLRLSAGGVLE
+935 FLRLSPPAGGDAASSSGVLE

-962 DADVAEASKLATSV
+962 DADVAEASKLASSV

-995 VCVPGTVS
+995 VCAPGTVS

-1027 RGGVP
+1027 RAGVP
-1032 AAQCVAAAF
+1032 AAACVAAAF

-1068 YSGSVGYISVPR
+1068 YSGSVGYLSVPR
-1080 ESGDGAFDLNVV
+1080 ESAAGDAAGAFDLNVV
-1092 IRTAVVKPGARGGGV
+1092 IRTAVVKPGLRGGGV